1 MLKKNIMKKIIVL
14 LIMLLGG
21 FVNNYAQEYLEMIES
36 ETFSVQEIIDSG
48 EAYFVNRD
56 QGKGSGYFQFKRW
69 EYNAKR
75 LMNEAGYLPKTE
87 EILTKIENYN
97 AYLNT
102 TSETRQ
108 PLTDNW
114 EELGPQNWNATT
126 SWNPGVG
133 RITGIAIDQN
143 NSDHMIVGANTGG
156 VWKTLDGGQNWIPLG
171 DYFSNLRVFSVSID
185 PTNSDHY
192 FFGSNNGLIYHSLD
206 AGATWNLL
214 GDMGTSIVNK
224 ILIHPT
230 DPSKL
235 FATSQNGGIRKSLD
249 GGLNW
254 ITAVTDSQGYDIEF
268 KPNDPNVVYASGTGF
283 HVSFN
288 GGESFT
294 SNFTFD
300 SAPKMIGVS
309 PDDENVVYV
318 LEAFEGSFGGF
329 YKSTNTGFTFSE
341 LDHVGRNYFGYD
353 TNGIDSGGQAPR
365 DMDIAVNP
373 QDVNEVHIA
382 GVLTWRSIDG
392 GENFYCTSDWVPGNA
407 ENANI
412 GYCHADVDLLLF
424 NGTTLFAGTD
434 GGIFKAEDTANVTS
448 DYYEDLSTGLGIRQ
462 LYKIGITQTPE
473 VIVTTGSQDNGSSF
487 YSEAEGW
494 KDWIGADG
502 MEGFVDKDNS
512 SKMFGMIQFG
522 GVYRT
527 FNGGQTTSGVSIP
540 SQGNWVTPFEQDPI
554 LTDVIYIGLNQVYK
568 SVASGNN
575 WLAISQEFSGNLNQL
590 KIANSNNLVIYASRG
605 PLLFKTM
612 DGGATDWS
620 PLTNPGGS
628 INSIAIHPTN
638 PEKIAVATTSNSKV
652 FVSEDGGLSW
662 LSYKFNLPDFSSLAL
677 VWDDNGEDGLYL
689 GMDYGIFYIDNTF
702 TEWQPY
708 SINLPNV
715 IINELEINSADG
727 KIYAGTYGR
736 GLWVSPYVPHLLN
749 TESLINNTDV
759 EIFPNPTNSIITFN
773 FRKGTEADFRVF
785 DQLGKLVRYQPNV
798 SLNQPHSMNIS
809 ALSNGIYYVRI
820 NSDIGTITKKVIK
833 K

>member
-1 MLKKNIMKKIIVL
+1 MKRIIILITIL
-14 LIMLLGG
+14 LAGIQ
-21 FVNNYAQEYLEMIES
+21 NNNAQEYLKMMES
-36 ETFSVQEIIDSG
+36 ETYTVQEIIDNG
-48 EAYFVNRD
+48 EAYFAERD
-56 QGKGSGYFQFKRW
+56 QGKGSGYIQFKRW

-75 LMNEAGYLPKTE
+75 LMNEAGYLPRTE
-87 EILTKIENYN
+87 AILAEIENYN

-102 TSETRQ
+102 SSATRQ
-108 PLTDNW
+108 SLTDNW
-114 EELGPQNWNATT
+114 EELGPQDWNATT

-156 VWKTLDGGQNWIPLG
+156 VWKTIDGGENWMPLG
-171 DYFSNLRVFSVSID
+171 DYFSNLRVYSVTIH

-192 FFGSNNGLIYHSLD
+192 FFGSTNGLIYHSLD

-214 GDMGTSIVNK
+214 GDMGTSSVNK

-230 DPSKL
+230 DPSIL
-235 FATSQNGGIRKSLD
+235 FATSQNGGIRKSSD

-254 ITAVTDSQGYDIEF
+254 VAAVTDSQGYDIEF
-268 KPNDPNVVYASGTGF
+268 KPNNPNVVYATGTNF
-283 HVSFN
+283 HVSYN
-288 GGESFT
+288 GGESFST
-294 SNFTFD
+294 NVTFE
-300 SAPKMIGVS
+300 SAPKMIGIS
-309 PDDENVVYV
+309 PNDENVIYV
-318 LEAFEGSFGGF
+318 LEASGGSFGGI
-329 YKSTNTGFTFSE
+329 YKSVNAGFTFSE
-341 LDHVGRNYFGYD
+341 LDHEGRNYFGYD
-353 TNGIDSGGQAPR
+353 TAGFDSGGQAPR

-373 QDVNEVHIA
+373 EDVNEVHIA
-382 GVLTWRSIDG
+382 GVLTWKSTDG
-392 GENFYCTSDWVPGNA
+392 GENFFCTSDWVPGNA
-407 ENANI
+407 ENAGI

-434 GGIFKAEDTANVTS
+434 GGIFKAEDTANVTAE
-448 DYYEDLSTGLGIRQ
+448 YYEDLTAGLGIRQ

-473 VIVTTGSQDNGSSF
+473 VIITAGSQDNGSSF

-502 MEGFVDKDNS
+502 MEGFIDKDNS
-512 SKMFGMIQFG
+512 DKMFGMIQFG

-527 FNGGQTTSGVSIP
+527 FNGGQTTSGISTP
-540 SQGNWVTPFEQDPI
+540 SQGNWVTPFEQDPM
-554 LTDVIYIGLNQVYK
+554 LTDVIYIGLNHVYK

-575 WLAISQEFSGNLNQL
+575 WTAISQELGGNLNQL
-590 KIANSNNLVIYASRG
+590 KIANSNNLVIYTSRG
-605 PLLFKTM
+605 GLLFKTV
-612 DGGATDWS
+612 DGGATDWLQLPS
-620 PLTNPGGS
+620 PGGS

-662 LSYKFNLPDFSSLAL
+662 LNYKFNLPGFSALAL
-677 VWDDNGEDGLYL
+677 VWDNNGEDGLYL

-702 TEWQPY
+702 NEWQPY
-708 SINLPNV
+708 STNLPNV

-736 GLWVSPYVPHLLN
+736 GIWASPYVPHLLN
-749 TESLINNTDV
+749 TTSLLNDTDV
-759 EIFPNPTNSIITFN
+759 EIFPNPVKNSVTLN
-773 FRKGTEADFRVF
+773 FKKGAEADFRIY

-798 SLNQPHSMNIS
+798 YISQPYSIDIS
-809 ALSNGIYYVRI
+809 ELSSGIYFIRI
-820 NSDIGTITKKVIK
+820 NSDIGTITKRLIK

>member
-1 MLKKNIMKKIIVL
+1 MKRIIILITIL
-14 LIMLLGG
+14 LAGIQ
-21 FVNNYAQEYLEMIES
+21 NNHAQEYLKMMES
-36 ETFSVQEIIDSG
+36 ETYTVQEIIDNG
-48 EAYFVNRD
+48 EAYFAERD
-56 QGKGSGYFQFKRW
+56 QGKGSGYVQFKRW

-87 EILTKIENYN
+87 AVLAEIENYN

-102 TSETRQ
+102 SSATRQ
-108 PLTDNW
+108 SLTDNW
-114 EELGPQNWNATT
+114 EELGPQDWNATT

-156 VWKTLDGGQNWIPLG
+156 VWKTIDGGDNWMPLG
-171 DYFSNLRVFSVSID
+171 DYFSNLRVYSVTIH
-185 PTNSDHY
+185 PANSNHY
-192 FFGSNNGLIYHSLD
+192 FFGSTNGLIYHSLD

-214 GDMGTSIVNK
+214 GDMGSSSVNK
-224 ILIHPT
+224 ILVHPT
-230 DPSKL
+230 DPSII
-235 FATSQNGGIRKSLD
+235 FATSQNGGIRKSSD

-254 ITAVTDSQGYDIEF
+254 VAAVTDSQGYDIEF
-268 KPNDPNVVYASGTGF
+268 KPNNPNVVYATGTNF
-283 HVSFN
+283 HVSYN
-288 GGESFT
+288 GGESFST
-294 SNFTFD
+294 NVTFE

-309 PDDENVVYV
+309 PSDENVIYV
-318 LEAFEGSFGGF
+318 LEASGGSFGGI
-329 YKSTNTGFTFSE
+329 YKSVNAGFTFSE
-341 LDHVGRNYFGYD
+341 LDHEGRNYFGYD
-353 TNGIDSGGQAPR
+353 TAGFDSGGQAPR

-373 QDVNEVHIA
+373 EDANEVHIA
-382 GVLTWRSIDG
+382 GVLTWKSTDG

-434 GGIFKAEDTANVTS
+434 GGIFKAEDTANVTAE
-448 DYYEDLSTGLGIRQ
+448 YYEDLTAGLGIRQ

-473 VIVTTGSQDNGSSF
+473 VIITAGSQDNGSSF
-487 YSEAEGW
+487 YSESEGW

-502 MEGFVDKDNS
+502 MEGFIDKDNS
-512 SKMFGMIQFG
+512 NKMFGMIQFG

-527 FNGGQTTSGVSIP
+527 FNGGQTTSGISIP
-540 SQGNWVTPFEQDPI
+540 SQGNWVTPFEQDPM
-554 LTDVIYIGLNQVYK
+554 LTDVIYIGLNRVYK

-575 WLAISQEFSGNLNQL
+575 WTAISQELGGNLDQL
-590 KIANSNNLVIYASRG
+590 KIANSNNLVIYTSRG
-605 PLLFKTM
+605 GLLFKTV
-612 DGGATDWS
+612 DGGATDWFQLPS
-620 PLTNPGGS
+620 PGGS

-662 LSYKFNLPDFSSLAL
+662 LNYKFNLPGFSALAL
-677 VWDDNGEDGLYL
+677 VWDNNGEDGLYL
-689 GMDYGIFYIDNTF
+689 GMDYGIFYIDNTLD
-702 TEWQPY
+702 EWQPY
-708 SINLPNV
+708 STNLPNV

-736 GLWVSPYVPHLLN
+736 GLWASPYVPHLLN
-749 TESLINNTDV
+749 TTSLLNDTDV
-759 EIFPNPTNSIITFN
+759 EIFPNPVKNSVTIN
-773 FRKGTEADFRVF
+773 FRKGAEADFRIY

-798 SLNQPHSMNIS
+798 YISQPYSIDISELNS
-809 ALSNGIYYVRI
+809 GIYFIRI
-820 NSDIGTITKKVIK
+820 NSDIGTITKRLIK

>member
-1 MLKKNIMKKIIVL
+1 MKRIIILITIL
-14 LIMLLGG
+14 LAGIQ
-21 FVNNYAQEYLEMIES
+21 NNHAQEYLKMMES
-36 ETFSVQEIIDSG
+36 ETYTVQEIIDNG
-48 EAYFVNRD
+48 EAYFAERD
-56 QGKGSGYFQFKRW
+56 QGKGSGYVQFKRW

-87 EILTKIENYN
+87 AVLAEIENYN

-102 TSETRQ
+102 SSATRQ
-108 PLTDNW
+108 SLTDNW
-114 EELGPQNWNATT
+114 EELGPQDWNATT

-156 VWKTLDGGQNWIPLG
+156 VWKTIDGGENWMPLG
-171 DYFSNLRVFSVSID
+171 DYFSNLRVYSVTIH

-192 FFGSNNGLIYHSLD
+192 FFGSTNGLIYHSLD

-214 GDMGTSIVNK
+214 GDMGSSSVNK

-230 DPSKL
+230 DPSII
-235 FATSQNGGIRKSLD
+235 FATSQNGGIRKSSD

-254 ITAVTDSQGYDIEF
+254 VAAVTDSQGYDIEF
-268 KPNDPNVVYASGTGF
+268 KPNNPNVVYATGTNF
-283 HVSFN
+283 HVSYN
-288 GGESFT
+288 GGESFST
-294 SNFTFD
+294 NVTFE

-309 PDDENVVYV
+309 PSDENVIYV
-318 LEAFEGSFGGF
+318 LEASGGSFGGI
-329 YKSTNTGFTFSE
+329 YKSVNAGFTFSE
-341 LDHVGRNYFGYD
+341 LDHEGRNYFGYD
-353 TNGIDSGGQAPR
+353 TAGFDSGGQAPR

-373 QDVNEVHIA
+373 EDANEVHIA
-382 GVLTWRSIDG
+382 GVLTWKSTDG
-392 GENFYCTSDWVPGNA
+392 GENFSCTSDWVPGNA

-434 GGIFKAEDTANVTS
+434 GGIFKAEDTANVTAE
-448 DYYEDLSTGLGIRQ
+448 YYEDLTAGLGIRQ

-473 VIVTTGSQDNGSSF
+473 VIITAGSQDNGSSF

-502 MEGFVDKDNS
+502 MEGFIDKDNS

-527 FNGGQTTSGVSIP
+527 FNGGQTTSGISIP

-554 LTDVIYIGLNQVYK
+554 LTDVIYIGLNRVYK

-575 WLAISQEFSGNLNQL
+575 WTAISQELGGNLNQL

-605 PLLFKTM
+605 GLLFKTE
-612 DGGATDWS
+612 DGGATDWLQLPS
-620 PLTNPGGS
+620 PGGS

-662 LSYKFNLPDFSSLAL
+662 LNYKFNLPGFSALAL
-677 VWDDNGEDGLYL
+677 VWDNNGEDGLYL
-689 GMDYGIFYIDNTF
+689 GMDYGIFYIDNTLN
-702 TEWQPY
+702 EWQPY
-708 SINLPNV
+708 STNLPNV
-715 IINELEINSADG
+715 IINELEINSTDG

-736 GLWVSPYVPHLLN
+736 GLWASPYVPHLLN
-749 TESLINNTDV
+749 TTSLLNDTDV
-759 EIFPNPTNSIITFN
+759 EIFPNPVKNSVTIN
-773 FRKGTEADFRVF
+773 FRKGAEADFSIY

-798 SLNQPHSMNIS
+798 YISQPHSIDIS
-809 ALSNGIYYVRI
+809 ELNSGIYFIRI
-820 NSDIGTITKKVIK
+820 NSDIGTITKRLIK

>member
-1 MLKKNIMKKIIVL
+1 MKRIIILITIL
-14 LIMLLGG
+14 LAGIQ
-21 FVNNYAQEYLEMIES
+21 NNHAQEYLKMIES
-36 ETFSVQEIIDSG
+36 ETYTVQEIIDNG
-48 EAYFVNRD
+48 EAYFAERD
-56 QGKGSGYFQFKRW
+56 QGKGSGYVQFKRW

-87 EILTKIENYN
+87 AVLAEIENYN

-102 TSETRQ
+102 SSATRQ
-108 PLTDNW
+108 SLTDNW
-114 EELGPQNWNATT
+114 EELGPQDWNATT

-156 VWKTLDGGQNWIPLG
+156 VWKTIDGGDNWMPLG
-171 DYFSNLRVFSVSID
+171 DYFSNLRVYSVTIH
-185 PTNSDHY
+185 PANSNHY
-192 FFGSNNGLIYHSLD
+192 FFGSTNGLIYHSLD

-214 GDMGTSIVNK
+214 GDMGSSSVNK
-224 ILIHPT
+224 ILVHPT
-230 DPSKL
+230 DPSIV
-235 FATSQNGGIRKSLD
+235 FATSQNGGIRKSSD

-254 ITAVTDSQGYDIEF
+254 VAAVTDSQGYDIEF
-268 KPNDPNVVYASGTGF
+268 KPNNPNVVYATGTNF
-283 HVSFN
+283 HVSYN
-288 GGESFT
+288 GGESFST
-294 SNFTFD
+294 NVTFE

-309 PDDENVVYV
+309 PSDENVIYV
-318 LEAFEGSFGGF
+318 LEASGGSFGGI
-329 YKSTNTGFTFSE
+329 YKSVNAGFTFSE
-341 LDHVGRNYFGYD
+341 LDHEGRNYFGYD
-353 TNGIDSGGQAPR
+353 TAGFDSGGQAPR

-373 QDVNEVHIA
+373 EDANEVHIA
-382 GVLTWRSIDG
+382 GVLTWKSTDG

-434 GGIFKAEDTANVTS
+434 GGIFKAEDTANVTAE
-448 DYYEDLSTGLGIRQ
+448 YYEDLTAGLGIRQ

-473 VIVTTGSQDNGSSF
+473 VIITAGSQDNGSSF
-487 YSEAEGW
+487 YSESEGW

-502 MEGFVDKDNS
+502 MEGFIDKDNS
-512 SKMFGMIQFG
+512 NKMFGMIQFG

-527 FNGGQTTSGVSIP
+527 FNGGQTTSGISIP
-540 SQGNWVTPFEQDPI
+540 SQGNWVTPFEQDPM
-554 LTDVIYIGLNQVYK
+554 LTDVIYIGLNRVYK

-575 WLAISQEFSGNLNQL
+575 WTAISQELGGNLDQL
-590 KIANSNNLVIYASRG
+590 KIANSNNLVIYTSRG
-605 PLLFKTM
+605 GLLFKTV
-612 DGGATDWS
+612 DGGATDWFQLPS
-620 PLTNPGGS
+620 PGGS

-662 LSYKFNLPDFSSLAL
+662 LNYKFNLPGFSSLAL
-677 VWDDNGEDGLYL
+677 VWDNNGEDGLYL

-702 TEWQPY
+702 DEWQPY
-708 SINLPNV
+708 STNLPNV

-736 GLWVSPYVPHLLN
+736 GLWASPYVPHLLN
-749 TESLINNTDV
+749 TTSLLNDTDV
-759 EIFPNPTNSIITFN
+759 EIFPNPVKNSVTIN
-773 FRKGTEADFRVF
+773 FRKGAEADFRIY
-785 DQLGKLVRYQPNV
+785 DQLGKLVRYHPNV
-798 SLNQPHSMNIS
+798 YISQPHSIDIS
-809 ALSNGIYYVRI
+809 ELNSGIYFIRI
-820 NSDIGTITKKVIK
+820 NSDIGTITKRLIK

>member
-1 MLKKNIMKKIIVL
+1 MKRIIILITIL
-14 LIMLLGG
+14 LAGIQ
-21 FVNNYAQEYLEMIES
+21 NNHAQEYLKMMES
-36 ETFSVQEIIDSG
+36 ETYTVQEIIDNG
-48 EAYFVNRD
+48 EAYFAERD
-56 QGKGSGYFQFKRW
+56 QGKGSGYVHFKRW

-87 EILTKIENYN
+87 AVLAEIENYN

-102 TSETRQ
+102 SSATRQ
-108 PLTDNW
+108 SLTDNW
-114 EELGPQNWNATT
+114 EELGPQDWNATT

-156 VWKTLDGGQNWIPLG
+156 VWKTIDGGENWMPLG
-171 DYFSNLRVFSVSID
+171 DYFSNLRVYSVTIH
-185 PTNSDHY
+185 PANSNHY
-192 FFGSNNGLIYHSLD
+192 FFGSTNGLIYHSLD

-214 GDMGTSIVNK
+214 GDMGSSSVNK

-230 DPSKL
+230 DPSIV
-235 FATSQNGGIRKSLD
+235 FATSQNGGIRKSSD

-254 ITAVTDSQGYDIEF
+254 VAAVTDSQGYDIEF
-268 KPNDPNVVYASGTGF
+268 KPNNPNVVYATGTNF
-283 HVSFN
+283 HVSYN
-288 GGESFT
+288 GGESFST
-294 SNFTFD
+294 NVTFE

-309 PDDENVVYV
+309 PSDENVIYV
-318 LEAFEGSFGGF
+318 LEASGGSFGGI
-329 YKSTNTGFTFSE
+329 YKSVNAGFTFSE
-341 LDHVGRNYFGYD
+341 LDHEGRNYFGYD
-353 TNGIDSGGQAPR
+353 TAGFDSGGQAPR

-373 QDVNEVHIA
+373 EDANEVHIA
-382 GVLTWRSIDG
+382 GVLTWKSTDG

-434 GGIFKAEDTANVTS
+434 GGIFKAEDTANVTAE
-448 DYYEDLSTGLGIRQ
+448 YYEDLTAGLGIRQ

-473 VIVTTGSQDNGSSF
+473 VIITAGSQDNGSSF

-502 MEGFVDKDNS
+502 MEGFIDKDNS

-527 FNGGQTTSGVSIP
+527 FNGGQTTSGISIP

-554 LTDVIYIGLNQVYK
+554 LTDVIYIGLNRVYK

-575 WLAISQEFSGNLNQL
+575 WTAISQELGGNLNQL

-605 PLLFKTM
+605 GLLFKTV
-612 DGGATDWS
+612 DGGATDWFQLPS
-620 PLTNPGGS
+620 PGGS
-628 INSIAIHPTN
+628 VNSIAIHPTN

-662 LSYKFNLPDFSSLAL
+662 LNYKFNLPGFSALAL
-677 VWDDNGEDGLYL
+677 VWDNNGEDGLYL
-689 GMDYGIFYIDNTF
+689 GMDYGIFYIDNTLD
-702 TEWQPY
+702 EWQPY
-708 SINLPNV
+708 STNLPNV

-736 GLWVSPYVPHLLN
+736 GLWASPYVPHLLN
-749 TESLINNTDV
+749 TTSLLNDTDV
-759 EIFPNPTNSIITFN
+759 EIFPNPVKNSVTIN
-773 FRKGTEADFRVF
+773 FRKGAEADFRIY

-798 SLNQPHSMNIS
+798 YISQPYSIDISELNS
-809 ALSNGIYYVRI
+809 GIYFIRI
-820 NSDIGTITKKVIK
+820 NSDIGTITKRLIK

>member
-1 MLKKNIMKKIIVL
+1 MKRIIILITIL
-14 LIMLLGG
+14 LAGIQ
-21 FVNNYAQEYLEMIES
+21 NNYSQEYLKMMES
-36 ETFSVQEIIDSG
+36 ETYTVQEIIDNG
-48 EAYFVNRD
+48 EAYFAERD
-56 QGKGSGYFQFKRW
+56 QGKGSGYVQFKRW

-87 EILTKIENYN
+87 AVLAEIENYN

-102 TSETRQ
+102 SSATRQ
-108 PLTDNW
+108 SLTDNW
-114 EELGPQNWNATT
+114 DELGPQDWNATT

-156 VWKTLDGGQNWIPLG
+156 VWKTIDGGENWMPLG
-171 DYFSNLRVFSVSID
+171 DYFSNLRVYSVTIH
-185 PTNSDHY
+185 PTNSNHY
-192 FFGSNNGLIYHSLD
+192 FFGSTNGLIYHSLD

-214 GDMGTSIVNK
+214 GDMGSSSVNK

-230 DPSKL
+230 DPSIV
-235 FATSQNGGIRKSLD
+235 FATSQNGGIRKSSD

-254 ITAVTDSQGYDIEF
+254 VAAVTDSQGYDIEF
-268 KPNDPNVVYASGTGF
+268 KPNNPNVVYATGTNF
-283 HVSFN
+283 HVSYN
-288 GGESFT
+288 GGESFST
-294 SNFTFD
+294 NVTFE
-300 SAPKMIGVS
+300 SAPKMIGIS
-309 PDDENVVYV
+309 PNDENVIYV
-318 LEAFEGSFGGF
+318 LEASGGSFGGI
-329 YKSTNTGFTFSE
+329 YKSVNAGFTFSE
-341 LDHVGRNYFGYD
+341 LDHEGRNYFGYD
-353 TNGIDSGGQAPR
+353 TAGFDSGGQAPR

-373 QDVNEVHIA
+373 EDANEVHIA
-382 GVLTWRSIDG
+382 GVLTWKSTDG
-392 GENFYCTSDWVPGNA
+392 GENFSCTSDWVPGNA

-434 GGIFKAEDTANVTS
+434 GGIFKAEDTANVTAE
-448 DYYEDLSTGLGIRQ
+448 YYEDLTAGLGIRQ

-473 VIVTTGSQDNGSSF
+473 VIITAGSQDNGSSF

-502 MEGFVDKDNS
+502 MEGFIDKDNS

-527 FNGGQTTSGVSIP
+527 FNGGQTTSGISTP
-540 SQGNWVTPFEQDPI
+540 SQGNWVTPFEQDPM
-554 LTDVIYIGLNQVYK
+554 LTDVIYIGLNRVYK

-575 WLAISQEFSGNLNQL
+575 WTAISQELGGNLNQL
-590 KIANSNNLVIYASRG
+590 KIANSNNLFIYASRG
-605 PLLFKTM
+605 GLLFKTE
-612 DGGATDWS
+612 DGGATDWLQLPS
-620 PLTNPGGS
+620 PGGS

-662 LSYKFNLPDFSSLAL
+662 LNYKFNLPGFSSLAL
-677 VWDDNGEDGLYL
+677 VWDNNGEDGLYL

-702 TEWQPY
+702 NEWQPY
-708 SINLPNV
+708 STNLPNV
-715 IINELEINSADG
+715 IINELEINSVDG

-736 GLWVSPYVPHLLN
+736 GLWASPYVPHLLN
-749 TESLINNTDV
+749 TTSLLNDTDV
-759 EIFPNPTNSIITFN
+759 EIFPNPVKNSVTIN
-773 FRKGTEADFRVF
+773 FRKGAEADFRIY

-798 SLNQPHSMNIS
+798 SISQPYSIDISELNS
-809 ALSNGIYYVRI
+809 GIYFIRI
-820 NSDIGTITKKVIK
+820 NSDIGTITKRLIK

>member
-1 MLKKNIMKKIIVL
+1 MKRIIILITIL
-14 LIMLLGG
+14 LAGIQ
-21 FVNNYAQEYLEMIES
+21 NNHAQEYLKMMES
-36 ETFSVQEIIDSG
+36 ETYTVQEIIDNG
-48 EAYFVNRD
+48 EAYFAERD
-56 QGKGSGYFQFKRW
+56 QGKGSGYVQFKRW

-87 EILTKIENYN
+87 AVLAEIENYN

-102 TSETRQ
+102 SSATRQ
-108 PLTDNW
+108 SLTDNW
-114 EELGPQNWNATT
+114 EELGPQDWNATT

-156 VWKTLDGGQNWIPLG
+156 VWKTIDGGENWMPLG
-171 DYFSNLRVFSVSID
+171 DYFSNLRVYSVTIH

-192 FFGSNNGLIYHSLD
+192 FFGSTNGLIYHSLD

-214 GDMGTSIVNK
+214 GDMGSSSVNK

-230 DPSKL
+230 DPSII
-235 FATSQNGGIRKSLD
+235 FATSQNGGIRKSSD

-254 ITAVTDSQGYDIEF
+254 VAAVTDSQGYDIEF
-268 KPNDPNVVYASGTGF
+268 KPNNPNVVYATGTNF
-283 HVSFN
+283 HVSYN
-288 GGESFT
+288 GGESFST
-294 SNFTFD
+294 NVTFE

-309 PDDENVVYV
+309 PSDENVIYV
-318 LEAFEGSFGGF
+318 LEASGGSFGGI
-329 YKSTNTGFTFSE
+329 YKSVNAGFTFSE
-341 LDHVGRNYFGYD
+341 LDHEGRNYFGYD
-353 TNGIDSGGQAPR
+353 TAGFDSGGQAPR

-373 QDVNEVHIA
+373 EDANEVHIA
-382 GVLTWRSIDG
+382 GVLTWKSTDG
-392 GENFYCTSDWVPGNA
+392 GENFSCTSDWVPGNA

-434 GGIFKAEDTANVTS
+434 GGIFKAEDTANVTAE
-448 DYYEDLSTGLGIRQ
+448 YYEDLTAGLGIRQ

-473 VIVTTGSQDNGSSF
+473 VIITAGSQDNGSSF

-502 MEGFVDKDNS
+502 MEGFIDKDNS

-527 FNGGQTTSGVSIP
+527 FNGGQTTSGISIP

-554 LTDVIYIGLNQVYK
+554 LTDVIYIGLNRVYK

-575 WLAISQEFSGNLNQL
+575 WTAISQELGGNLNQL

-605 PLLFKTM
+605 GLLFKTE
-612 DGGATDWS
+612 DGGATDWLQLPS
-620 PLTNPGGS
+620 PGGS

-662 LSYKFNLPDFSSLAL
+662 LNYKFNLPGFSALAL
-677 VWDDNGEDGLYL
+677 VWDNNGEDGLYL
-689 GMDYGIFYIDNTF
+689 GMDYGIFYIDNTLN
-702 TEWQPY
+702 EWQPY
-708 SINLPNV
+708 STNLPNV

-736 GLWVSPYVPHLLN
+736 GLWASPYVPHLLN
-749 TESLINNTDV
+749 TTSLLNDTDV
-759 EIFPNPTNSIITFN
+759 EIFPNPVKNSVTIN
-773 FRKGTEADFRVF
+773 FRKGAEADFSIY

-798 SLNQPHSMNIS
+798 YISQPHSIDIS
-809 ALSNGIYYVRI
+809 ELNSGIYFIRI
-820 NSDIGTITKKVIK
+820 NSDIGTITKRLIK

>member
-1 MLKKNIMKKIIVL
+1 MKRIIILITIL
-14 LIMLLGG
+14 LAGIQ
-21 FVNNYAQEYLEMIES
+21 NNHAQEYLKMMES
-36 ETFSVQEIIDSG
+36 ETYTVQEIIDNG
-48 EAYFVNRD
+48 EAYFAERD
-56 QGKGSGYFQFKRW
+56 QGKGSGYVQFKRW

-87 EILTKIENYN
+87 AVLAEIENYN

-102 TSETRQ
+102 SSATRQ
-108 PLTDNW
+108 SLTDNW
-114 EELGPQNWNATT
+114 EELGPQDWNATT

-156 VWKTLDGGQNWIPLG
+156 VWKTIDGGENWMPLG
-171 DYFSNLRVFSVSID
+171 DYFSNLRVYSVTIH

-192 FFGSNNGLIYHSLD
+192 FFGSTNGLIYHSLD

-214 GDMGTSIVNK
+214 GDMGSSSVNK

-230 DPSKL
+230 DPSII
-235 FATSQNGGIRKSLD
+235 FATSQNGGIRKSSD

-254 ITAVTDSQGYDIEF
+254 VAAVTDSQGYDIEF
-268 KPNDPNVVYASGTGF
+268 KPNNPNVVYATGTNF
-283 HVSFN
+283 HVSYN
-288 GGESFT
+288 GGESFST
-294 SNFTFD
+294 NVTFE

-309 PDDENVVYV
+309 PSDENVIYV
-318 LEAFEGSFGGF
+318 LEASGGSFGGI
-329 YKSTNTGFTFSE
+329 YKSVNAGFTFSE
-341 LDHVGRNYFGYD
+341 LDHEGRNYFGYD
-353 TNGIDSGGQAPR
+353 TAGFDSGGQAPR

-373 QDVNEVHIA
+373 EDANEVHIA
-382 GVLTWRSIDG
+382 GVLTWKSTDG
-392 GENFYCTSDWVPGNA
+392 GENFSCTSDWVPGNA

-434 GGIFKAEDTANVTS
+434 GGIFKAEDTANVTAE
-448 DYYEDLSTGLGIRQ
+448 YYEDLTAGLGIRQ

-473 VIVTTGSQDNGSSF
+473 VIITAGSQDNGSSF

-502 MEGFVDKDNS
+502 MEGFIDKDNS

-527 FNGGQTTSGVSIP
+527 FNGGQTTSGISIP

-554 LTDVIYIGLNQVYK
+554 LTDVIYIGLNRVYK

-575 WLAISQEFSGNLNQL
+575 WTAISQELGGNLNQL

-605 PLLFKTM
+605 GLLFKTE
-612 DGGATDWS
+612 DGGATDWLQLPS
-620 PLTNPGGS
+620 PGGS

-662 LSYKFNLPDFSSLAL
+662 LNYKFNLPGFSALAL
-677 VWDDNGEDGLYL
+677 VWDNNGEDGLYL
-689 GMDYGIFYIDNTF
+689 GMDYGIFYIDNTLN
-702 TEWQPY
+702 EWQPY
-708 SINLPNV
+708 STNLPNV
-715 IINELEINSADG
+715 IINELEINSTDG

-736 GLWVSPYVPHLLN
+736 GLWASPYVPHLLN
-749 TESLINNTDV
+749 TTSLLNDTDV
-759 EIFPNPTNSIITFN
+759 EIFPNPVKNSVTIN
-773 FRKGTEADFRVF
+773 FRKGAEADFRIY

-798 SLNQPHSMNIS
+798 YISQPYSIDISELNS
-809 ALSNGIYYVRI
+809 GIYFIRI
-820 NSDIGTITKKVIK
+820 NSDIGTITKRLIK

>member
-1 MLKKNIMKKIIVL
+1 MKRIIILITIL
-14 LIMLLGG
+14 LAGIQ
-21 FVNNYAQEYLEMIES
+21 NNYAQEYLKMMES
-36 ETFSVQEIIDSG
+36 ETYTVQEIIDNG
-48 EAYFVNRD
+48 EAYFAERD
-56 QGKGSGYFQFKRW
+56 QGKGSGYVQFKRW

-87 EILTKIENYN
+87 AVLAEIENYN

-102 TSETRQ
+102 SSATRQ
-108 PLTDNW
+108 SLTDNW
-114 EELGPQNWNATT
+114 EELGPQDWNATT

-156 VWKTLDGGQNWIPLG
+156 VWKTIDGGENWMPLG
-171 DYFSNLRVFSVSID
+171 DYFSNLRVYSVTIH
-185 PTNSDHY
+185 PANSNHY
-192 FFGSNNGLIYHSLD
+192 FFGSTNGLIYHSLD

-214 GDMGTSIVNK
+214 GDMGSSSVNK
-224 ILIHPT
+224 ILVHPT
-230 DPSKL
+230 DPSII
-235 FATSQNGGIRKSLD
+235 FATSQNGGIRKSSD

-254 ITAVTDSQGYDIEF
+254 VAAVTDSQGYDIEF
-268 KPNDPNVVYASGTGF
+268 KPNNPNVVYATGTNF
-283 HVSFN
+283 HVSYN
-288 GGESFT
+288 GGESFST
-294 SNFTFD
+294 NVTFE

-309 PDDENVVYV
+309 PSDENVIYV
-318 LEAFEGSFGGF
+318 LEASGGSFGGI
-329 YKSTNTGFTFSE
+329 YKSVNAGFTFSE
-341 LDHVGRNYFGYD
+341 LDHEGRNYFGYD
-353 TNGIDSGGQAPR
+353 TAGFDSGGQAPR

-373 QDVNEVHIA
+373 EDANEVHIA
-382 GVLTWRSIDG
+382 GVLTWKSTDG
-392 GENFYCTSDWVPGNA
+392 GENFSCTSDWVPGNA

-434 GGIFKAEDTANVTS
+434 GGIFKAEDTANVTAE
-448 DYYEDLSTGLGIRQ
+448 YYEDLTAGLGIRQ

-473 VIVTTGSQDNGSSF
+473 VIITAGSQDNGSSF

-502 MEGFVDKDNS
+502 MEGFIDKDNS
-512 SKMFGMIQFG
+512 NKMFGMIQFG

-527 FNGGQTTSGVSIP
+527 FNGGQTTSGISIP
-540 SQGNWVTPFEQDPI
+540 SQGNWVTPFEQDPM
-554 LTDVIYIGLNQVYK
+554 LTDVIYIGLNRVYK

-575 WLAISQEFSGNLNQL
+575 WTAISQELGGNLDQL
-590 KIANSNNLVIYASRG
+590 KIANSNNLVIYTSRG
-605 PLLFKTM
+605 GLLFKTV
-612 DGGATDWS
+612 DGGATDWFQLPS
-620 PLTNPGGS
+620 PGGS

-662 LSYKFNLPDFSSLAL
+662 LNYKFNLPGFSALAL
-677 VWDDNGEDGLYL
+677 VWDNNGEDGLYL
-689 GMDYGIFYIDNTF
+689 GMDYGIFYIDNTLN
-702 TEWQPY
+702 EWQPY
-708 SINLPNV
+708 STNLPNV

-736 GLWVSPYVPHLLN
+736 GLWASPYVPHLLN
-749 TESLINNTDV
+749 TTSLLNDTDV
-759 EIFPNPTNSIITFN
+759 EIFPNPVKNSVTIN
-773 FRKGTEADFRVF
+773 FRKGAEADFRIY

-798 SLNQPHSMNIS
+798 SISQPYSIDISELNS
-809 ALSNGIYYVRI
+809 GIYFIRI
-820 NSDIGTITKKVIK
+820 NSDIGTITKRLIK

>member
-1 MLKKNIMKKIIVL
+1 MKRIIILITIL
-14 LIMLLGG
+14 LAGIQ
-21 FVNNYAQEYLEMIES
+21 NNHAQEYLKMMES
-36 ETFSVQEIIDSG
+36 ETYTVQEIIDNG
-48 EAYFVNRD
+48 EAYFAERD
-56 QGKGSGYFQFKRW
+56 QGKGSGYVQFKRW

-87 EILTKIENYN
+87 AVLAEIENYN

-102 TSETRQ
+102 SSATRQ
-108 PLTDNW
+108 SLTDNW
-114 EELGPQNWNATT
+114 EELGPQDWNATT

-156 VWKTLDGGQNWIPLG
+156 VWKTIDGGENWMPLG
-171 DYFSNLRVFSVSID
+171 DYFSNLRVYSVTIH

-192 FFGSNNGLIYHSLD
+192 FFGSTNGLIYHSLD

-214 GDMGTSIVNK
+214 GDMGSSSVNK

-230 DPSKL
+230 DPSII
-235 FATSQNGGIRKSLD
+235 FATSQNGGIRKSSD

-254 ITAVTDSQGYDIEF
+254 VAAVTDSQGYDIEF
-268 KPNDPNVVYASGTGF
+268 KPNNPNVVYATGTNF
-283 HVSFN
+283 HVSYN
-288 GGESFT
+288 GGESFST
-294 SNFTFD
+294 NVTFE

-309 PDDENVVYV
+309 PSDENVIYV
-318 LEAFEGSFGGF
+318 LEASGGSFGGI
-329 YKSTNTGFTFSE
+329 YKSVNAGFTFSE
-341 LDHVGRNYFGYD
+341 LDHEGRNYFGYD
-353 TNGIDSGGQAPR
+353 TAGFDSGGQAPR

-373 QDVNEVHIA
+373 EDANEVHIA
-382 GVLTWRSIDG
+382 GVLTWKSTDG
-392 GENFYCTSDWVPGNA
+392 GENFSCTSDWVPGNA

-434 GGIFKAEDTANVTS
+434 GGIFKAEDTANVTAE
-448 DYYEDLSTGLGIRQ
+448 YYEDLTAGLGIRQ

-473 VIVTTGSQDNGSSF
+473 VIITAGSQDNGSSF

-502 MEGFVDKDNS
+502 MEGFIDKDNS

-527 FNGGQTTSGVSIP
+527 FNGGQTTSGISIP
-540 SQGNWVTPFEQDPI
+540 SQGNWVTPFEQDPM
-554 LTDVIYIGLNQVYK
+554 LTDVIYIGLNRVYK

-575 WLAISQEFSGNLNQL
+575 WTAISQELGGNLNQL

-605 PLLFKTM
+605 GLLFKTE
-612 DGGATDWS
+612 DGGATDWLQLPS
-620 PLTNPGGS
+620 PGGS

-662 LSYKFNLPDFSSLAL
+662 LNYKFNLPGFSALAL
-677 VWDDNGEDGLYL
+677 VWDNNGEDGLYL
-689 GMDYGIFYIDNTF
+689 GMDYGIFYIDNTLN
-702 TEWQPY
+702 EWQPY
-708 SINLPNV
+708 STNLPNV

-736 GLWVSPYVPHLLN
+736 GLWASPYVPHLLN
-749 TESLINNTDV
+749 TTSLLNDTDV
-759 EIFPNPTNSIITFN
+759 EIFPNPVKNSVTIN
-773 FRKGTEADFRVF
+773 FRKGAEADFRIY

-798 SLNQPHSMNIS
+798 YISQPHSIDIS
-809 ALSNGIYYVRI
+809 ELNSGIYFIRI
-820 NSDIGTITKKVIK
+820 NSDIGTITKRLIK

>member
-1 MLKKNIMKKIIVL
+1 MKRIIILITIL
-14 LIMLLGG
+14 LAGIQ
-21 FVNNYAQEYLEMIES
+21 NNYAQEYLKMMES
-36 ETFSVQEIIDSG
+36 ETYTVQEIIDNG
-48 EAYFVNRD
+48 EAYFAERD
-56 QGKGSGYFQFKRW
+56 QGKGSGYVQFKRW

-87 EILTKIENYN
+87 AVLAEIENYN

-102 TSETRQ
+102 SSATRKS
-108 PLTDNW
+108 LTDNW
-114 EELGPQNWNATT
+114 EELGPQDWNATT

-143 NSDHMIVGANTGG
+143 NSDHIIVGANTGG
-156 VWKTLDGGQNWIPLG
+156 VWKTLDGGENWIPLG
-171 DYFSNLRVFSVSID
+171 DYFSNLRVYSVTIH
-185 PTNSDHY
+185 PTNSDRY
-192 FFGSNNGLIYHSLD
+192 FFGSTNGLIYHSLD

-214 GDMGTSIVNK
+214 GDMGSSSVNK

-230 DPSKL
+230 DPSIV
-235 FATSQNGGIRKSLD
+235 FATSQNGGIRKSSD

-254 ITAVTDSQGYDIEF
+254 VAAVTDSQGYDIEF
-268 KPNDPNVVYASGTGF
+268 KPNNPNVVYATGTNF
-283 HVSFN
+283 HVSYN
-288 GGESFT
+288 GGESFST
-294 SNFTFD
+294 NVTFE

-309 PDDENVVYV
+309 SNDENVIYV
-318 LEAFEGSFGGF
+318 LEASGGSFGGI
-329 YKSTNTGFTFSE
+329 YKSVNAGFTFSE
-341 LDHVGRNYFGYD
+341 LDHEGRNYFGYD
-353 TNGIDSGGQAPR
+353 TAGFDSGGQAPR

-373 QDVNEVHIA
+373 EDANEVHIA
-382 GVLTWRSIDG
+382 GVLTWKSTDG
-392 GENFYCTSDWVPGNA
+392 GENFSCTSDWVPGNA

-434 GGIFKAEDTANVTS
+434 GGIFKAEDTANVTAE
-448 DYYEDLSTGLGIRQ
+448 YYEDLTAGLGIRQ

-473 VIVTTGSQDNGSSF
+473 VIITAGSQDNGSSF

-502 MEGFVDKDNS
+502 MEGFIDKDNS

-527 FNGGQTTSGVSIP
+527 FNGGQTTSGISIP
-540 SQGNWVTPFEQDPI
+540 SQGNWVTPFEQDPV
-554 LTDVIYIGLNQVYK
+554 LTDVIYIGLNHVYK

-575 WLAISQEFSGNLNQL
+575 WTAISQELGGNLNQL

-605 PLLFKTM
+605 GLLFKTE
-612 DGGATDWS
+612 DGGATDWLQLPS
-620 PLTNPGGS
+620 PGGS

-662 LSYKFNLPDFSSLAL
+662 LNYKFNLPGFSALAL
-677 VWDDNGEDGLYL
+677 VWDNNGEDGLYL

-702 TEWQPY
+702 NEWQPY
-708 SINLPNV
+708 STNLPNV

-736 GLWVSPYVPHLLN
+736 GLWASPYVPHLLN
-749 TESLINNTDV
+749 TTSLLNDTDV
-759 EIFPNPTNSIITFN
+759 EIFPNPVKNSVTIN
-773 FRKGTEADFRVF
+773 FRKGAEADFRIY

-798 SLNQPHSMNIS
+798 SISQPYSIDISELNS
-809 ALSNGIYYVRI
+809 GIYFIRI
-820 NSDIGTITKKVIK
+820 NSDIGTITKKLIK

>member
-1 MLKKNIMKKIIVL
+1 MKRIII
-14 LIMLLGG
+14 LITILHVGIQ
-21 FVNNYAQEYLEMIES
+21 NNHAQEYLKMMES
-36 ETFSVQEIIDSG
+36 ETYTVQEIIDNG
-48 EAYFVNRD
+48 EAYFAERD
-56 QGKGSGYFQFKRW
+56 QGKGSGYVHFKRW

-87 EILTKIENYN
+87 AVLAEIENYN

-102 TSETRQ
+102 SSATRQ
-108 PLTDNW
+108 SLTDNW
-114 EELGPQNWNATT
+114 EELGPQDWNATT

-156 VWKTLDGGQNWIPLG
+156 VWKTIDGGDNWMPLG
-171 DYFSNLRVFSVSID
+171 DYFSNLRVYSVTIH
-185 PTNSDHY
+185 PTNSDRY
-192 FFGSNNGLIYHSLD
+192 FFGSTNGLIYHSLD

-214 GDMGTSIVNK
+214 GDMGSSSVNK

-230 DPSKL
+230 DPSIV
-235 FATSQNGGIRKSLD
+235 FATSQNGGIRKSSD

-254 ITAVTDSQGYDIEF
+254 VAAVTDSQGYDIEF
-268 KPNDPNVVYASGTGF
+268 KPNNPNVVYATGTNF
-283 HVSFN
+283 HVSYN
-288 GGESFT
+288 GGESFST
-294 SNFTFD
+294 NVTFEN
-300 SAPKMIGVS
+300 APKMIGVS
-309 PDDENVVYV
+309 PSDENVIYV
-318 LEAFEGSFGGF
+318 LEASGGSFGGI
-329 YKSTNTGFTFSE
+329 YKSVNAGFTFSE
-341 LDHVGRNYFGYD
+341 LDHEGRNYFGYD
-353 TNGIDSGGQAPR
+353 TAGFDSGGQAPR

-373 QDVNEVHIA
+373 EDANEVHIA
-382 GVLTWRSIDG
+382 GVLTWKSTDG

-434 GGIFKAEDTANVTS
+434 GGIFKAEDTANVTAE
-448 DYYEDLSTGLGIRQ
+448 YYEDLTAGLGIRQ

-473 VIVTTGSQDNGSSF
+473 VIITAGSQDNGSSF

-502 MEGFVDKDNS
+502 MEGFIDKDNS
-512 SKMFGMIQFG
+512 NKMFGMIQFG

-527 FNGGQTTSGVSIP
+527 FNGGQTTSGISIP
-540 SQGNWVTPFEQDPI
+540 SQGNWVTPFEQDPM
-554 LTDVIYIGLNQVYK
+554 LTDVIYIGLNRVYK

-575 WLAISQEFSGNLNQL
+575 WTAISQELGGNLDQL
-590 KIANSNNLVIYASRG
+590 KIANSNNLVIYTSRG
-605 PLLFKTM
+605 GLLFKTV
-612 DGGATDWS
+612 DGGATDWFQLPS
-620 PLTNPGGS
+620 PGGS

-662 LSYKFNLPDFSSLAL
+662 LNYKFNLPGFSALAL
-677 VWDDNGEDGLYL
+677 VWDNNGEDGLYL
-689 GMDYGIFYIDNTF
+689 GMDYGIFYIDNTLN
-702 TEWQPY
+702 EWQPY
-708 SINLPNV
+708 STNLPNV

-736 GLWVSPYVPHLLN
+736 GLWASPYVPHLLN
-749 TESLINNTDV
+749 TTSLLNDTDV
-759 EIFPNPTNSIITFN
+759 EIFPNPVKNSVTIN
-773 FRKGTEADFRVF
+773 FRKGAEADFRIY

-798 SLNQPHSMNIS
+798 SISQPYSIDISELNS
-809 ALSNGIYYVRI
+809 GIYFIRI
-820 NSDIGTITKKVIK
+820 NSDIGTITKRLIK

>member
-1 MLKKNIMKKIIVL
+1 MKRIIILITIL
-14 LIMLLGG
+14 LAGIQ
-21 FVNNYAQEYLEMIES
+21 NNYAQEYLKMMES
-36 ETFSVQEIIDSG
+36 ETYTVQEIIDNG
-48 EAYFVNRD
+48 EAYFAERD
-56 QGKGSGYFQFKRW
+56 QGKGSGYVQFKRW

-87 EILTKIENYN
+87 AVLAEIENYN

-102 TSETRQ
+102 SSATRKS
-108 PLTDNW
+108 LTDNW
-114 EELGPQNWNATT
+114 EELGPQDWNATT

-143 NSDHMIVGANTGG
+143 NSDHIIVGANTGG
-156 VWKTLDGGQNWIPLG
+156 VWKTLDGGENWIPLG
-171 DYFSNLRVFSVSID
+171 DYFSNLRVYSVTIH

-192 FFGSNNGLIYHSLD
+192 FFGSTNGLIYHSLD

-214 GDMGTSIVNK
+214 GDMGSSSVNK

-230 DPSKL
+230 DPSIV
-235 FATSQNGGIRKSLD
+235 FATSQNGGIRKSSD

-254 ITAVTDSQGYDIEF
+254 VAAVTDSQGYDIEF
-268 KPNDPNVVYASGTGF
+268 KPNNPNVVYATGTNF
-283 HVSFN
+283 HVSYN
-288 GGESFT
+288 GGESFST
-294 SNFTFD
+294 NVTFE

-309 PDDENVVYV
+309 SNDENVIYV
-318 LEAFEGSFGGF
+318 LEASGGSFGGI
-329 YKSTNTGFTFSE
+329 YKSVNAGFTFSE
-341 LDHVGRNYFGYD
+341 LDHEGRNYFGYD
-353 TNGIDSGGQAPR
+353 TAGFDSGGQAPR

-373 QDVNEVHIA
+373 EDANEVHIA
-382 GVLTWRSIDG
+382 GVLTWKSTDG
-392 GENFYCTSDWVPGNA
+392 GENFSCTSDWVPGNA

-434 GGIFKAEDTANVTS
+434 GGIFKAEDTANVTAE
-448 DYYEDLSTGLGIRQ
+448 YYEDLTAGLGIRQ

-473 VIVTTGSQDNGSSF
+473 VIITAGSQDNGSSF

-502 MEGFVDKDNS
+502 MEGFIDKDNS

-527 FNGGQTTSGVSIP
+527 FNGGQTTSGISIP

-554 LTDVIYIGLNQVYK
+554 LTDVIYIGLNRVYK

-575 WLAISQEFSGNLNQL
+575 WTAISQELGGNLNQL

-605 PLLFKTM
+605 GLLFKTE
-612 DGGATDWS
+612 DGGATDWLQLPS
-620 PLTNPGGS
+620 PGGS

-662 LSYKFNLPDFSSLAL
+662 LNYKFNLPGFSALAL
-677 VWDDNGEDGLYL
+677 VWDNNGEDGLYL

-702 TEWQPY
+702 NEWQPY
-708 SINLPNV
+708 STNLPNV

-736 GLWVSPYVPHLLN
+736 GLWASPYVPHLLN
-749 TESLINNTDV
+749 TTSLLNDTDV
-759 EIFPNPTNSIITFN
+759 EIFPNPVKNSVTIN
-773 FRKGTEADFRVF
+773 FRKGAEADFRIY

-798 SLNQPHSMNIS
+798 SISQPYSIDISELNS
-809 ALSNGIYYVRI
+809 GIYFIRI
-820 NSDIGTITKKVIK
+820 NSDIGTITKRLIK

>member
-1 MLKKNIMKKIIVL
+1 MKRIIILITIL
-14 LIMLLGG
+14 LAGIQ
-21 FVNNYAQEYLEMIES
+21 NNHAQEYLKMMES
-36 ETFSVQEIIDSG
+36 ETYTVQEIIDNG
-48 EAYFVNRD
+48 EAYFAERD
-56 QGKGSGYFQFKRW
+56 QGKGSGYVQFKRW

-87 EILTKIENYN
+87 AVLAEIENYN

-102 TSETRQ
+102 SSATRQ
-108 PLTDNW
+108 SLTDNW
-114 EELGPQNWNATT
+114 EELGPQDWNATT

-156 VWKTLDGGQNWIPLG
+156 VWKTIDGGENWMPLG
-171 DYFSNLRVFSVSID
+171 DYFSNLRVYSVTIH

-192 FFGSNNGLIYHSLD
+192 FFGSTNGLIYHSLD

-214 GDMGTSIVNK
+214 GDMGSSSVNK

-230 DPSKL
+230 DPSII
-235 FATSQNGGIRKSLD
+235 FATSQNGGIRKSSD

-254 ITAVTDSQGYDIEF
+254 VAAVTDSQGYDIEF
-268 KPNDPNVVYASGTGF
+268 KPNNPNVVYATGTNF
-283 HVSFN
+283 HVSYN
-288 GGESFT
+288 GGESFST
-294 SNFTFD
+294 NVTFE

-309 PDDENVVYV
+309 PSDENVIYV
-318 LEAFEGSFGGF
+318 LEASGGSFGGI
-329 YKSTNTGFTFSE
+329 YKSVNAGFTFSE
-341 LDHVGRNYFGYD
+341 LDHEGRNYFGYD
-353 TNGIDSGGQAPR
+353 TAGFDSGGQAPR

-373 QDVNEVHIA
+373 EDANEVHIA
-382 GVLTWRSIDG
+382 GVLTWKSTDG
-392 GENFYCTSDWVPGNA
+392 GENFSCTSDWVPGNA

-434 GGIFKAEDTANVTS
+434 GGIFKAEDTANVTAE
-448 DYYEDLSTGLGIRQ
+448 YYEDLTAGLGIRQ

-473 VIVTTGSQDNGSSF
+473 VIITAGSQDNGSSF

-502 MEGFVDKDNS
+502 MEGFIDKDNS

-527 FNGGQTTSGVSIP
+527 FNGGQTTSGISIP
-540 SQGNWVTPFEQDPI
+540 SQGNWVTPFEQDPM
-554 LTDVIYIGLNQVYK
+554 LTDVIYIGLNRVYK

-575 WLAISQEFSGNLNQL
+575 WTAISQELGGNLNQL

-605 PLLFKTM
+605 GLLFKTE
-612 DGGATDWS
+612 DGGATDWLQLPS
-620 PLTNPGGS
+620 PGGS

-662 LSYKFNLPDFSSLAL
+662 LNYKFNLPGFSALAL
-677 VWDDNGEDGLYL
+677 VWDNNGEDGLYL
-689 GMDYGIFYIDNTF
+689 GMDYGIFYIDNTLN
-702 TEWQPY
+702 EWQPY
-708 SINLPNV
+708 STNLPNV
-715 IINELEINSADG
+715 IINELEINSTDG

-736 GLWVSPYVPHLLN
+736 GLWASPYVPHLLN
-749 TESLINNTDV
+749 TTSLLNDTDV
-759 EIFPNPTNSIITFN
+759 EIFPNPVKNSVTIN
-773 FRKGTEADFRVF
+773 FRKGAEADFRIY

-798 SLNQPHSMNIS
+798 YISQPYSIDISELNS
-809 ALSNGIYYVRI
+809 GIYFIRI
-820 NSDIGTITKKVIK
+820 NSDIGTITKRLIK

>member
-1 MLKKNIMKKIIVL
+1 MKRIIILITIL
-14 LIMLLGG
+14 LAGIQ
-21 FVNNYAQEYLEMIES
+21 NNHAQEYLKMMES
-36 ETFSVQEIIDSG
+36 ETYTVQEIIDNG
-48 EAYFVNRD
+48 EAYFAERD
-56 QGKGSGYFQFKRW
+56 QGKGSGYVQFKRW

-87 EILTKIENYN
+87 AVLAEIENYN

-102 TSETRQ
+102 SSATRQ
-108 PLTDNW
+108 SLTDNW
-114 EELGPQNWNATT
+114 EELGPQDWNATT

-156 VWKTLDGGQNWIPLG
+156 VWKTIDGGENWMPLG
-171 DYFSNLRVFSVSID
+171 DYFSNLRVYSVTIH

-192 FFGSNNGLIYHSLD
+192 FFGSTNGLIYHSLD

-214 GDMGTSIVNK
+214 GDMGSSSVNK

-230 DPSKL
+230 DPSIV
-235 FATSQNGGIRKSLD
+235 FATSQNGGIRKSSD

-254 ITAVTDSQGYDIEF
+254 VAAVTDSQGYDIEF
-268 KPNDPNVVYASGTGF
+268 KPNNPNVVYATGTNF
-283 HVSFN
+283 HVSYN
-288 GGESFT
+288 GGESFST
-294 SNFTFD
+294 NVTFE

-309 PDDENVVYV
+309 PSDENVIYV
-318 LEAFEGSFGGF
+318 LEASGGSFGGI
-329 YKSTNTGFTFSE
+329 YKSVNAGFTFSE
-341 LDHVGRNYFGYD
+341 LDHEGRNYFGYD
-353 TNGIDSGGQAPR
+353 TAGFDSGGQAPR

-373 QDVNEVHIA
+373 EDANEVHIA
-382 GVLTWRSIDG
+382 GVLTWKSTDG
-392 GENFYCTSDWVPGNA
+392 GENFSCTSDWVPGNA

-434 GGIFKAEDTANVTS
+434 GGIFKAEDTANVTAE
-448 DYYEDLSTGLGIRQ
+448 YYEDLTAGLGIRQ

-473 VIVTTGSQDNGSSF
+473 VIITAGSQDNGSSF

-502 MEGFVDKDNS
+502 MEGFIDKDNS
-512 SKMFGMIQFG
+512 NKMFGMIQFG

-527 FNGGQTTSGVSIP
+527 FNGGQTTSGISIP
-540 SQGNWVTPFEQDPI
+540 SQGNWVTPFEQDPM
-554 LTDVIYIGLNQVYK
+554 LTDVIYIGLNRVYK

-575 WLAISQEFSGNLNQL
+575 WTAISQELGGNLDQL
-590 KIANSNNLVIYASRG
+590 KIANSNNLVIYTSRG
-605 PLLFKTM
+605 GLLFKTV
-612 DGGATDWS
+612 DGGATDWFQLPS
-620 PLTNPGGS
+620 PGGS

-662 LSYKFNLPDFSSLAL
+662 LNYKFNLPGFSALAL
-677 VWDDNGEDGLYL
+677 VWDNNGEDGLYL
-689 GMDYGIFYIDNTF
+689 GMDYGIFYIDNTLN
-702 TEWQPY
+702 EWQPY
-708 SINLPNV
+708 STNLPNV
-715 IINELEINSADG
+715 IINELEINSTDG

-736 GLWVSPYVPHLLN
+736 GLWASPYVPHLLN
-749 TESLINNTDV
+749 TTSLLNDTDV
-759 EIFPNPTNSIITFN
+759 EIFPNPVKNSVTIN
-773 FRKGTEADFRVF
+773 FRKGAEADFRIY

-798 SLNQPHSMNIS
+798 YISQPYSIDISELNS
-809 ALSNGIYYVRI
+809 GIYFIRI
-820 NSDIGTITKKVIK
+820 NSDIGTITKRLIK

>member
-1 MLKKNIMKKIIVL
+1 
-14 LIMLLGG
+14 MLLAGIQ
-21 FVNNYAQEYLEMIES
+21 NNHAQEYLKMMES
-36 ETFSVQEIIDSG
+36 ETYTVQEIIDNG
-48 EAYFVNRD
+48 EAYFAERD
-56 QGKGSGYFQFKRW
+56 QGKGSGYVQFKRW

-87 EILTKIENYN
+87 AVLAEIENYN

-102 TSETRQ
+102 SSETRQ
-108 PLTDNW
+108 SLTDNW
-114 EELGPQNWNATT
+114 EELGPQDWNATT

-156 VWKTLDGGQNWIPLG
+156 VWKTIDGGDNWMPLG
-171 DYFSNLRVFSVSID
+171 DYFSNLRVYSVTIH
-185 PTNSDHY
+185 PTNSNHY
-192 FFGSNNGLIYHSLD
+192 FFGSTNGLIYNSLD

-214 GDMGTSIVNK
+214 GDMGSSSVNK

-230 DPSKL
+230 DPSIV
-235 FATSQNGGIRKSLD
+235 FATSQNGGIRKSSD

-254 ITAVTDSQGYDIEF
+254 VAAVTDSQGYDIEF
-268 KPNDPNVVYASGTGF
+268 KPNNPNVVYATGTNF
-283 HVSFN
+283 HVSYN
-288 GGESFT
+288 GGESFST
-294 SNFTFD
+294 NVTFE

-309 PDDENVVYV
+309 PSDENVIYV
-318 LEAFEGSFGGF
+318 LEASGGSFGGI
-329 YKSTNTGFTFSE
+329 YKSVNAGFTFSE
-341 LDHVGRNYFGYD
+341 LDHEGRNYFGYD
-353 TNGIDSGGQAPR
+353 TAGFDSGGQAPR

-373 QDVNEVHIA
+373 EDANEVHIA
-382 GVLTWRSIDG
+382 GVLTWKSTDG
-392 GENFYCTSDWVPGNA
+392 GENFSCTSDWVPGNA

-434 GGIFKAEDTANVTS
+434 GGIFKAEDTANVTAE
-448 DYYEDLSTGLGIRQ
+448 YYEDLTAGLGIRQ

-473 VIVTTGSQDNGSSF
+473 VIITAGSQDNGSSF

-502 MEGFVDKDNS
+502 MEGFIDKDNS
-512 SKMFGMIQFG
+512 NKMFGMIQFG

-527 FNGGQTTSGVSIP
+527 FNGGQTTSGISIP
-540 SQGNWVTPFEQDPI
+540 SQGNWVTPFEQDPM
-554 LTDVIYIGLNQVYK
+554 LTDVIYIGLNRVYK

-575 WLAISQEFSGNLNQL
+575 WTAISQELGGNLNQL
-590 KIANSNNLVIYASRG
+590 KIANSNNLLIYASRG
-605 PLLFKTM
+605 GLLFKTE
-612 DGGATDWS
+612 DGGATDWLQLPS
-620 PLTNPGGS
+620 PGGS

-662 LSYKFNLPDFSSLAL
+662 LNYKFNLPGFSALAL
-677 VWDDNGEDGLYL
+677 VWDNNGEDGLYL

-702 TEWQPY
+702 NEWQPY
-708 SINLPNV
+708 STNLPNV
-715 IINELEINSADG
+715 IINELEINSVDG

-736 GLWVSPYVPHLLN
+736 GLWASPYVPHLLN
-749 TESLINNTDV
+749 TTSLLNDTDV
-759 EIFPNPTNSIITFN
+759 EIFPNPVKNSVTIN
-773 FRKGTEADFRVF
+773 FRKGAEADFRIY

-798 SLNQPHSMNIS
+798 SISQPYSIDISELNS
-809 ALSNGIYYVRI
+809 GIYFIRI
-820 NSDIGTITKKVIK
+820 NSDIGTITKRLIK

>member
-1 MLKKNIMKKIIVL
+1 MKRIIILITIL
-14 LIMLLGG
+14 LAGIQ
-21 FVNNYAQEYLEMIES
+21 NNHAQEYLKMMES
-36 ETFSVQEIIDSG
+36 ETYTVQEIIDNG
-48 EAYFVNRD
+48 EAYFAERD
-56 QGKGSGYFQFKRW
+56 QGKGSGYVQFKRW

-87 EILTKIENYN
+87 AVLAEIENYN

-102 TSETRQ
+102 SSATRQ
-108 PLTDNW
+108 SLTDNW
-114 EELGPQNWNATT
+114 EELGPQDWNATT

-156 VWKTLDGGQNWIPLG
+156 VWKTIDGGENWMPLG
-171 DYFSNLRVFSVSID
+171 DYFSNLRVYSVTIH

-192 FFGSNNGLIYHSLD
+192 FFGSTNGLIYHSLD

-214 GDMGTSIVNK
+214 GDMGSSSVNK

-230 DPSKL
+230 DPSII
-235 FATSQNGGIRKSLD
+235 FATSQNGGIRKSSD

-254 ITAVTDSQGYDIEF
+254 VAAVTDSQGYDIEF
-268 KPNDPNVVYASGTGF
+268 KPNNPNVVYATGTNF
-283 HVSFN
+283 HVSYN
-288 GGESFT
+288 GGESFST
-294 SNFTFD
+294 NVTFE

-309 PDDENVVYV
+309 PSDENVIYV
-318 LEAFEGSFGGF
+318 LEASGGSFGGI
-329 YKSTNTGFTFSE
+329 YKSVNAGFTFSE
-341 LDHVGRNYFGYD
+341 LDHEGRNYFGYD
-353 TNGIDSGGQAPR
+353 TAGFDSGGQAPR

-373 QDVNEVHIA
+373 EDANEVHIA
-382 GVLTWRSIDG
+382 GVLTWKSTDG
-392 GENFYCTSDWVPGNA
+392 GENFSCTSDWVPGNA

-434 GGIFKAEDTANVTS
+434 GGIFKAEDTANVTAE
-448 DYYEDLSTGLGIRQ
+448 YYEDLTAGLGIRQ

-473 VIVTTGSQDNGSSF
+473 VIITAGSQDNGSSF

-502 MEGFVDKDNS
+502 MEGFIDKDNS
-512 SKMFGMIQFG
+512 NKMFGMIQFG

-527 FNGGQTTSGVSIP
+527 FNGGQTTSGISIP
-540 SQGNWVTPFEQDPI
+540 SQGNWVTPFEQDPM
-554 LTDVIYIGLNQVYK
+554 LTDVIYIGLNRVYK

-575 WLAISQEFSGNLNQL
+575 WTAISQELGGNLDQL
-590 KIANSNNLVIYASRG
+590 KIANSNNLVIYTSRG
-605 PLLFKTM
+605 GLLFKTV
-612 DGGATDWS
+612 DGGATDWFQLPS
-620 PLTNPGGS
+620 PGGS

-662 LSYKFNLPDFSSLAL
+662 LNYKFNLPGFSALAL
-677 VWDDNGEDGLYL
+677 VWDNNGEDGLYL
-689 GMDYGIFYIDNTF
+689 GMDYGIFYIDNTLN
-702 TEWQPY
+702 EWQPY
-708 SINLPNV
+708 STNLPNV
-715 IINELEINSADG
+715 IINELEINSTDG

-736 GLWVSPYVPHLLN
+736 GLWASPYVPHLLN
-749 TESLINNTDV
+749 TTSLLNDTDV
-759 EIFPNPTNSIITFN
+759 EIFPNPVKNSVTIN
-773 FRKGTEADFRVF
+773 FRKGAEADFRIY

-798 SLNQPHSMNIS
+798 YISQPYSIDISELNS
-809 ALSNGIYYVRI
+809 GIYFIRI
-820 NSDIGTITKKVIK
+820 NSDIGTITKRLIK

>member
-1 MLKKNIMKKIIVL
+1 MKRIIILITIL
-14 LIMLLGG
+14 LAGIQ
-21 FVNNYAQEYLEMIES
+21 NNYAQEYLKMMES
-36 ETFSVQEIIDSG
+36 ETYTVQEIIDNG
-48 EAYFVNRD
+48 EAYFAERD
-56 QGKGSGYFQFKRW
+56 QGKGSGYVQFKRW

-87 EILTKIENYN
+87 AVLAEIENYN

-102 TSETRQ
+102 SSATRKS
-108 PLTDNW
+108 LTDNW
-114 EELGPQNWNATT
+114 EELGPQDWNATT

-156 VWKTLDGGQNWIPLG
+156 VWKTIDGGENWMPLG
-171 DYFSNLRVFSVSID
+171 DYFSNLRVYSVTIH
-185 PTNSDHY
+185 PTNSDRY
-192 FFGSNNGLIYHSLD
+192 FFGSTNGLIYHSLD

-214 GDMGTSIVNK
+214 GDMGSSSVNK

-230 DPSKL
+230 DPSIV
-235 FATSQNGGIRKSLD
+235 FATSQNGGIRKSSD

-254 ITAVTDSQGYDIEF
+254 VAAVTDSQGYDIEF
-268 KPNDPNVVYASGTGF
+268 KPNNPNVVYATGTNF
-283 HVSFN
+283 HVSYN
-288 GGESFT
+288 GGESFST
-294 SNFTFD
+294 NVTFE

-309 PDDENVVYV
+309 SNDENVIYV
-318 LEAFEGSFGGF
+318 LEASGGSFGGI
-329 YKSTNTGFTFSE
+329 YKSVNAGFTFSE
-341 LDHVGRNYFGYD
+341 LDHEGRNYFGYD
-353 TNGIDSGGQAPR
+353 TAGFDSGGQAPR

-373 QDVNEVHIA
+373 EDANEVHIA
-382 GVLTWRSIDG
+382 GVLTWKSTDG
-392 GENFYCTSDWVPGNA
+392 GENFSCTSDWVPGNA

-434 GGIFKAEDTANVTS
+434 GGIFKAEDTANVTAE
-448 DYYEDLSTGLGIRQ
+448 YYEDLTAGLGIRQ

-473 VIVTTGSQDNGSSF
+473 VIITAGSQDNGSSF

-502 MEGFVDKDNS
+502 MEGFIDKDNS

-527 FNGGQTTSGVSIP
+527 FNGGQTTSGISIP
-540 SQGNWVTPFEQDPI
+540 SQGNWVTPFEQDPV
-554 LTDVIYIGLNQVYK
+554 LTDVIYIGLNHVYK

-575 WLAISQEFSGNLNQL
+575 WTVISQELGGNLNQL
-590 KIANSNNLVIYASRG
+590 KIANSNNLVIYTSRG
-605 PLLFKTM
+605 GLLFKTE
-612 DGGATDWS
+612 DGGATDWLQLPS
-620 PLTNPGGS
+620 PGGS

-662 LSYKFNLPDFSSLAL
+662 LNYKFNLPGFSALAL
-677 VWDDNGEDGLYL
+677 VWDNNGEDGLYL

-702 TEWQPY
+702 NEWQPY
-708 SINLPNV
+708 STNLPNV

-736 GLWVSPYVPHLLN
+736 GLWASPYVPHLLN
-749 TESLINNTDV
+749 TTSLLNDTDV
-759 EIFPNPTNSIITFN
+759 EIFPNPVKNSVTIN
-773 FRKGTEADFRVF
+773 FRKGAEADFRIY

-798 SLNQPHSMNIS
+798 SISQPYSIDISELNS
-809 ALSNGIYYVRI
+809 GIYFIRI
-820 NSDIGTITKKVIK
+820 NSDIGTITKKLIK

>member
-1 MLKKNIMKKIIVL
+1 MKRIIILITIL
-14 LIMLLGG
+14 LAGIQ
-21 FVNNYAQEYLEMIES
+21 NNNAQEYLKMIES
-36 ETFSVQEIIDSG
+36 EIYTVQEIIDNG
-48 EAYFVNRD
+48 EAYFAERD
-56 QGKGSGYFQFKRW
+56 QGKGSGYVQFKRW

-75 LMNEAGYLPKTE
+75 LMNEAGYLPRTE
-87 EILTKIENYN
+87 AILAEIENYN

-102 TSETRQ
+102 SSATRQ
-108 PLTDNW
+108 SLTDNW
-114 EELGPQNWNATT
+114 EELGPQDWNATT

-156 VWKTLDGGQNWIPLG
+156 VWKTIDGGENWMPLG
-171 DYFSNLRVFSVSID
+171 DYFSNLRVYSVTIH

-192 FFGSNNGLIYHSLD
+192 FFGSTNGLIYHSLD

-214 GDMGTSIVNK
+214 GDMGTSSVNK

-230 DPSKL
+230 DPSIL
-235 FATSQNGGIRKSLD
+235 FATSQNGGIRKSSD

-254 ITAVTDSQGYDIEF
+254 IAAVTDSQGYDIEF
-268 KPNDPNVVYASGTGF
+268 KPNNPNVVYATGTNF
-283 HVSFN
+283 HVSYN
-288 GGESFT
+288 GGESFST
-294 SNFTFD
+294 NVTFD

-309 PDDENVVYV
+309 PNDENVIYV
-318 LEAFEGSFGGF
+318 LEASGGSFGGI
-329 YKSTNTGFTFSE
+329 YKSVNAGFTFSE
-341 LDHVGRNYFGYD
+341 LDHEGRNYFGYD
-353 TNGIDSGGQAPR
+353 TAGFDSGGQAPR

-373 QDVNEVHIA
+373 EDVNEVHIA
-382 GVLTWRSIDG
+382 GVLTWKSTDG

-407 ENANI
+407 ENAGI

-434 GGIFKAEDTANVTS
+434 GGIFKAEDTANVTAE
-448 DYYEDLSTGLGIRQ
+448 YYEDLTAGLGIRQ

-473 VIVTTGSQDNGSSF
+473 VIVTAGSQDNGSSF
-487 YSEAEGW
+487 YSELEGW

-502 MEGFVDKDNS
+502 MEGFIDKDNS
-512 SKMFGMIQFG
+512 NKMFGMIQFG

-527 FNGGQTTSGVSIP
+527 FNGGQTTNSISTP
-540 SQGNWVTPFEQDPI
+540 SQGNWVTPFEQDPM
-554 LTDVIYIGLNQVYK
+554 LTDVIYIGLNHVYK
-568 SVASGNN
+568 SETSGNN
-575 WLAISQEFSGNLNQL
+575 WTAISQELGGNLNQL
-590 KIANSNNLVIYASRG
+590 KIAHSNNLVIYSSRG
-605 PLLFKTM
+605 GLLFKTV
-612 DGGATDWS
+612 DGGATDWLQLPS
-620 PLTNPGGS
+620 PGGS

-662 LSYKFNLPDFSSLAL
+662 LNYKFNLPGFSALAL
-677 VWDDNGEDGLYL
+677 VWDNNGEDGLYL

-702 TEWQPY
+702 NEWQPY
-708 SINLPNV
+708 STNLPNV

-736 GLWVSPYVPHLLN
+736 GLWASPYVPHLLN
-749 TESLINNTDV
+749 TTSLLNDTDV
-759 EIFPNPTNSIITFN
+759 EIFPNPVKNSVTLN
-773 FRKGTEADFRVF
+773 FRKGTEADFRIY

-798 SLNQPHSMNIS
+798 SISQPYSIDIS
-809 ALSNGIYYVRI
+809 ELSSGIYFIRI
-820 NSDIGTITKKVIK
+820 NSDIGTITKRLIK

>member
-1 MLKKNIMKKIIVL
+1 MKRIIILITIL
-14 LIMLLGG
+14 LAGIQ
-21 FVNNYAQEYLEMIES
+21 NNHAQEYLKMMES
-36 ETFSVQEIIDSG
+36 ETYTVQEIIDNG
-48 EAYFVNRD
+48 EAYFAERD
-56 QGKGSGYFQFKRW
+56 QGKGSGYVQFKRW

-87 EILTKIENYN
+87 AVLAEIENYN

-102 TSETRQ
+102 SSATRQ
-108 PLTDNW
+108 SLTDNW
-114 EELGPQNWNATT
+114 EELGPQDWNATT

-156 VWKTLDGGQNWIPLG
+156 VWKTIDGGENWMPLG
-171 DYFSNLRVFSVSID
+171 DYFSNLRVYSVTIH
-185 PTNSDHY
+185 PTNSDRY
-192 FFGSNNGLIYHSLD
+192 FFGSTNGLIYHSLD

-214 GDMGTSIVNK
+214 GDMGSSSVNK

-230 DPSKL
+230 DPSIV
-235 FATSQNGGIRKSLD
+235 FATSQNGGIRKSSD

-254 ITAVTDSQGYDIEF
+254 VAAVTDSQGYDIEF
-268 KPNDPNVVYASGTGF
+268 KPNNPNVVYATGTNF
-283 HVSFN
+283 HVSYN
-288 GGESFT
+288 GGVSFST
-294 SNFTFD
+294 NVTFE

-309 PDDENVVYV
+309 PSDENVIYV
-318 LEAFEGSFGGF
+318 LEASGGSFGGI
-329 YKSTNTGFTFSE
+329 YKSVNAGFTFSE
-341 LDHVGRNYFGYD
+341 LDHEGRNYFGYD
-353 TNGIDSGGQAPR
+353 TAGFDSGGQAPR

-373 QDVNEVHIA
+373 EDANEVHIA
-382 GVLTWRSIDG
+382 GVLTWKSTDG
-392 GENFYCTSDWVPGNA
+392 GENFSCTSDWVPGNA

-434 GGIFKAEDTANVTS
+434 GGIFKAEDTANVTAE
-448 DYYEDLSTGLGIRQ
+448 YYEDLTAGLGIRQ

-473 VIVTTGSQDNGSSF
+473 VIITAGSQDNGSSF

-502 MEGFVDKDNS
+502 MEGFIDKDNS

-527 FNGGQTTSGVSIP
+527 FNGGQTTSGISIP
-540 SQGNWVTPFEQDPI
+540 SQGNWVTPFEQDPV
-554 LTDVIYIGLNQVYK
+554 LTDVIYIGLNRVYK

-575 WLAISQEFSGNLNQL
+575 WTAISQELGGNLNQL
-590 KIANSNNLVIYASRG
+590 KIANSNNLFIYASRG
-605 PLLFKTM
+605 GLLFKTE
-612 DGGATDWS
+612 DGGATDWLQLPS
-620 PLTNPGGS
+620 PGGS

-662 LSYKFNLPDFSSLAL
+662 LNYKFNLPGFSALAL
-677 VWDDNGEDGLYL
+677 VWDNNGEDGLYL

-702 TEWQPY
+702 NEWQPY
-708 SINLPNV
+708 STNLPNV

-736 GLWVSPYVPHLLN
+736 GLWASPYVPHLLN
-749 TESLINNTDV
+749 TTSLLNDTDV
-759 EIFPNPTNSIITFN
+759 EIFPNPVKNSVTIN
-773 FRKGTEADFRVF
+773 FRKGAEADFRIY

-798 SLNQPHSMNIS
+798 SISQPYSIDISELNS
-809 ALSNGIYYVRI
+809 GIYFIRI
-820 NSDIGTITKKVIK
+820 NSDIGTITKKLIK

>member
-1 MLKKNIMKKIIVL
+1 MKRIIILITIL
-14 LIMLLGG
+14 LAGIQ
-21 FVNNYAQEYLEMIES
+21 NNHAQEYLKMMES
-36 ETFSVQEIIDSG
+36 ETYTVQEIIDNG
-48 EAYFVNRD
+48 EAYFAERD
-56 QGKGSGYFQFKRW
+56 QGKGSGYVQFKRW

-87 EILTKIENYN
+87 AVLAEIENYN

-102 TSETRQ
+102 SSATRKS
-108 PLTDNW
+108 LTDNW
-114 EELGPQNWNATT
+114 EELGPQDWNATT

-143 NSDHMIVGANTGG
+143 NSDHIIVGANTGG
-156 VWKTLDGGQNWIPLG
+156 VWKTLDGGENWIPLG
-171 DYFSNLRVFSVSID
+171 DYFSNLRVYSVTIH
-185 PTNSDHY
+185 PTNSDRY
-192 FFGSNNGLIYHSLD
+192 FFGSTNGLIYHSLD

-214 GDMGTSIVNK
+214 GDMGSSSVNK

-230 DPSKL
+230 DPSIV
-235 FATSQNGGIRKSLD
+235 FATSQNGGIRKSSD

-254 ITAVTDSQGYDIEF
+254 VAAVTDSQGYDIEF
-268 KPNDPNVVYASGTGF
+268 KPNNPNVVYATGTNF
-283 HVSFN
+283 HVSYN
-288 GGESFT
+288 GGESFST
-294 SNFTFD
+294 NVTFE

-309 PDDENVVYV
+309 SNDENVIYV
-318 LEAFEGSFGGF
+318 LEASGGSFGGI
-329 YKSTNTGFTFSE
+329 YKSVNAGFTFSE
-341 LDHVGRNYFGYD
+341 LDHEGRNYFGYD
-353 TNGIDSGGQAPR
+353 TAGFDSGGQAPR

-373 QDVNEVHIA
+373 EDANEVHIA
-382 GVLTWRSIDG
+382 GVLTWKSTDG
-392 GENFYCTSDWVPGNA
+392 GENFSCTSDWVPGNA

-434 GGIFKAEDTANVTS
+434 GGIFKAEDTANVTAE
-448 DYYEDLSTGLGIRQ
+448 YYEDLTAGLGIRQ

-473 VIVTTGSQDNGSSF
+473 VIITAGSQDNGSSF

-502 MEGFVDKDNS
+502 MEGFIDKDNS

-527 FNGGQTTSGVSIP
+527 FNGGQTTSGISIP
-540 SQGNWVTPFEQDPI
+540 SQGNWVTPFEQDPV
-554 LTDVIYIGLNQVYK
+554 LTDVIYIGLNHVYK

-575 WLAISQEFSGNLNQL
+575 WTVISQELGGNLNQL
-590 KIANSNNLVIYASRG
+590 KIANSNNLVIYTSRG
-605 PLLFKTM
+605 GLLFKTE
-612 DGGATDWS
+612 DGGATDWLQLPS
-620 PLTNPGGS
+620 PGGS

-662 LSYKFNLPDFSSLAL
+662 LNYKFNLPGFSALAL
-677 VWDDNGEDGLYL
+677 VWDNNGEDGLYL

-702 TEWQPY
+702 NEWQPY
-708 SINLPNV
+708 STNLPNV

-736 GLWVSPYVPHLLN
+736 GLWASPYVPHLLN
-749 TESLINNTDV
+749 TTSLLNDTDV
-759 EIFPNPTNSIITFN
+759 EIFPNPVKNSVTIN
-773 FRKGTEADFRVF
+773 FRKGAEADFRIY

-798 SLNQPHSMNIS
+798 SISQPYSIDISELNS
-809 ALSNGIYYVRI
+809 GIYFIRI
-820 NSDIGTITKKVIK
+820 NSDIGTITKKLIK

>member
-1 MLKKNIMKKIIVL
+1 MKRIIILITIL
-14 LIMLLGG
+14 LAGIQ
-21 FVNNYAQEYLEMIES
+21 NNHAQEYLKMMES
-36 ETFSVQEIIDSG
+36 ETYTVQEIIDNG
-48 EAYFVNRD
+48 EAYFAERD
-56 QGKGSGYFQFKRW
+56 QGKGSGYVQFKRW

-87 EILTKIENYN
+87 AVLAEIENYN

-102 TSETRQ
+102 SSATRQ
-108 PLTDNW
+108 SLTDNW
-114 EELGPQNWNATT
+114 EELGPQDWNATT

-156 VWKTLDGGQNWIPLG
+156 VWKTIDGGDNWMPLG
-171 DYFSNLRVFSVSID
+171 DYFSNLRVYSVTIH
-185 PTNSDHY
+185 PANSNHY
-192 FFGSNNGLIYHSLD
+192 FFGSTNGLIYHSLD

-214 GDMGTSIVNK
+214 GDMGSSSVNK
-224 ILIHPT
+224 ILVHPT
-230 DPSKL
+230 DPSII
-235 FATSQNGGIRKSLD
+235 FATSQNGGIRKSSD

-254 ITAVTDSQGYDIEF
+254 VAAVTDSQGYDIEF
-268 KPNDPNVVYASGTGF
+268 KPNNPNVVYATGTNF
-283 HVSFN
+283 HVSYN
-288 GGESFT
+288 GGESFST
-294 SNFTFD
+294 NVTFE

-309 PDDENVVYV
+309 PSDENVIYV
-318 LEAFEGSFGGF
+318 LEASGGSFGGI
-329 YKSTNTGFTFSE
+329 YKSVNAGFTFSE
-341 LDHVGRNYFGYD
+341 LDHEGRNYFGYD
-353 TNGIDSGGQAPR
+353 TAGFDSGGQAPR

-373 QDVNEVHIA
+373 EDANEVHIA
-382 GVLTWRSIDG
+382 GVLTWKSTDG

-434 GGIFKAEDTANVTS
+434 GGIFKAEDTANVTAE
-448 DYYEDLSTGLGIRQ
+448 YYEDLTAGLGIRQ

-473 VIVTTGSQDNGSSF
+473 VIITAGSQDNGSSF

-502 MEGFVDKDNS
+502 MEGFIDKDNS
-512 SKMFGMIQFG
+512 NKMFGMIQFG

-527 FNGGQTTSGVSIP
+527 FNGGQTTSGISIP
-540 SQGNWVTPFEQDPI
+540 SQGNWVTPFEQDPM
-554 LTDVIYIGLNQVYK
+554 LTDVIYIGLNRVYK

-575 WLAISQEFSGNLNQL
+575 WTAISQELGGNLDQL
-590 KIANSNNLVIYASRG
+590 KIANSNNLVIYTSRG
-605 PLLFKTM
+605 GLLFKTV
-612 DGGATDWS
+612 DGGATDWFQLPS
-620 PLTNPGGS
+620 PGGS

-662 LSYKFNLPDFSSLAL
+662 LNYKFNLPGFSSLAL
-677 VWDDNGEDGLYL
+677 VWDNNGEDGLYL
-689 GMDYGIFYIDNTF
+689 GMDYGIFYIDNTLD
-702 TEWQPY
+702 EWQPY
-708 SINLPNV
+708 STNLPNV

-736 GLWVSPYVPHLLN
+736 GLWASPYVPHLLN
-749 TESLINNTDV
+749 TTSLLNDTDV
-759 EIFPNPTNSIITFN
+759 EIFPNPVKNSVTIN
-773 FRKGTEADFRVF
+773 FRKGAEADFRIY

-798 SLNQPHSMNIS
+798 YISQPYSIDISELNS
-809 ALSNGIYYVRI
+809 GIYFIRI
-820 NSDIGTITKKVIK
+820 NSDIGTITKRLIK

>member
-1 MLKKNIMKKIIVL
+1 MKRIIILITIL
-14 LIMLLGG
+14 LAGIQ
-21 FVNNYAQEYLEMIES
+21 NNHAQEYLKMMES
-36 ETFSVQEIIDSG
+36 ETYTVQEIIDNG
-48 EAYFVNRD
+48 EAYFAERD
-56 QGKGSGYFQFKRW
+56 QGKGSGYVQFKRW

-87 EILTKIENYN
+87 AVLAEIENYN

-102 TSETRQ
+102 SSATRQ
-108 PLTDNW
+108 SLTDNW
-114 EELGPQNWNATT
+114 EELGPQDWNATT

-156 VWKTLDGGQNWIPLG
+156 VWKTIDGGDNWMPLG
-171 DYFSNLRVFSVSID
+171 DYFSNLRVYSVTIH
-185 PTNSDHY
+185 PANSNHY
-192 FFGSNNGLIYHSLD
+192 FFGSTNGLIYHSLD

-214 GDMGTSIVNK
+214 GDMGSSSVNK
-224 ILIHPT
+224 ILVHPT
-230 DPSKL
+230 DPSII
-235 FATSQNGGIRKSLD
+235 FATSQNGGIRKSSD

-254 ITAVTDSQGYDIEF
+254 VAAVTDSQGYDIEF
-268 KPNDPNVVYASGTGF
+268 KPNNPNVVYATGTNF
-283 HVSFN
+283 HVSYN
-288 GGESFT
+288 GGESFST
-294 SNFTFD
+294 NVTFE

-309 PDDENVVYV
+309 PSDENVIYV
-318 LEAFEGSFGGF
+318 LEASGGSFGGI
-329 YKSTNTGFTFSE
+329 YKSVNAGFTFSE
-341 LDHVGRNYFGYD
+341 LDHEGRNYFGYD
-353 TNGIDSGGQAPR
+353 TAGFDSGGQAPR

-373 QDVNEVHIA
+373 EDANEVHIA
-382 GVLTWRSIDG
+382 GVLTWKSTDG

-434 GGIFKAEDTANVTS
+434 GGIFKAEDTANVTAE
-448 DYYEDLSTGLGIRQ
+448 YYEDLTAGLGIRQ

-473 VIVTTGSQDNGSSF
+473 VIITAGSQDNGSSF
-487 YSEAEGW
+487 YSESEGW

-502 MEGFVDKDNS
+502 MEGFIDKDNS
-512 SKMFGMIQFG
+512 NKMFGMIQFG

-527 FNGGQTTSGVSIP
+527 FNGGQTTSGISIP
-540 SQGNWVTPFEQDPI
+540 SQGNWVTPFEQDPM
-554 LTDVIYIGLNQVYK
+554 LTDVIYIGLNRVYK

-575 WLAISQEFSGNLNQL
+575 WTAISQELGGNLDQL
-590 KIANSNNLVIYASRG
+590 KIANSNNLVIYTSRG
-605 PLLFKTM
+605 GLLFKTV
-612 DGGATDWS
+612 DGGATDWFQLPS
-620 PLTNPGGS
+620 PGGS

-662 LSYKFNLPDFSSLAL
+662 LNYKFNLPGFSSLAL
-677 VWDDNGEDGLYL
+677 VWDNNGEDGLYL

-702 TEWQPY
+702 DEWQPY
-708 SINLPNV
+708 STNLPNV

-736 GLWVSPYVPHLLN
+736 GLWASPYVPHLLN
-749 TESLINNTDV
+749 TTSLLNDTDV
-759 EIFPNPTNSIITFN
+759 EIFPNPVKNSVTIN
-773 FRKGTEADFRVF
+773 FRKGAEADFRIY

-798 SLNQPHSMNIS
+798 YISQPYSIDISELNS
-809 ALSNGIYYVRI
+809 GIYFIRI
-820 NSDIGTITKKVIK
+820 NSDIGTITKRLIK

>member
-1 MLKKNIMKKIIVL
+1 MKRIIILITIL
-14 LIMLLGG
+14 LAGIQ
-21 FVNNYAQEYLEMIES
+21 NNHAQEYLKMMES
-36 ETFSVQEIIDSG
+36 ETYTVQEIIDNG
-48 EAYFVNRD
+48 EAYFAERD
-56 QGKGSGYFQFKRW
+56 QGKGSGYVQFKRW

-87 EILTKIENYN
+87 AVLAEIENYN

-102 TSETRQ
+102 SSATRQ
-108 PLTDNW
+108 SLTDNW
-114 EELGPQNWNATT
+114 EELGPQDWNATT

-156 VWKTLDGGQNWIPLG
+156 VWKTIDGGENWMPLG
-171 DYFSNLRVFSVSID
+171 DYFSNLRVYSVTIH

-192 FFGSNNGLIYHSLD
+192 FFGSTNGLIYHSLD

-214 GDMGTSIVNK
+214 GDMGSSSVNK

-230 DPSKL
+230 DPSIV
-235 FATSQNGGIRKSLD
+235 FATSQNGGIRKSSD

-254 ITAVTDSQGYDIEF
+254 VAAVTDSQGYDIEF
-268 KPNDPNVVYASGTGF
+268 KPNNPNVVYATGTNF
-283 HVSFN
+283 HVSYN
-288 GGESFT
+288 GGESFST
-294 SNFTFD
+294 NVTFE

-309 PDDENVVYV
+309 PSDENVIYV
-318 LEAFEGSFGGF
+318 LEASGGSFGGI
-329 YKSTNTGFTFSE
+329 YKSVNAGFTFSE
-341 LDHVGRNYFGYD
+341 LDHEGRNYFGYD
-353 TNGIDSGGQAPR
+353 TAGFDSGGQAPR

-373 QDVNEVHIA
+373 EDANEVHIA
-382 GVLTWRSIDG
+382 GVLTWKSTDG
-392 GENFYCTSDWVPGNA
+392 GENFSCTSDWVPGNA

-434 GGIFKAEDTANVTS
+434 GGIFKAEDTANVTAE
-448 DYYEDLSTGLGIRQ
+448 YYEDLTAGLGIRQ

-473 VIVTTGSQDNGSSF
+473 VIITAGSQDNGSSF

-502 MEGFVDKDNS
+502 MEGFIDKDNS

-527 FNGGQTTSGVSIP
+527 FNGGQTTSGISIP

-554 LTDVIYIGLNQVYK
+554 LTDVIYIGLNRVYK

-575 WLAISQEFSGNLNQL
+575 WTAISQELGGNLNQL

-605 PLLFKTM
+605 GLLFKTE
-612 DGGATDWS
+612 DGGATDWLQLPS
-620 PLTNPGGS
+620 PGGS

-662 LSYKFNLPDFSSLAL
+662 LNYKFNLPGFSALAL
-677 VWDDNGEDGLYL
+677 VWDNNGEDGLYL
-689 GMDYGIFYIDNTF
+689 GMDYGIFYIDNTLD
-702 TEWQPY
+702 EWQPY
-708 SINLPNV
+708 STNLHNV

-736 GLWVSPYVPHLLN
+736 GLWASPYVPHLLN
-749 TESLINNTDV
+749 TTSLLNDTDV
-759 EIFPNPTNSIITFN
+759 EIFPNPVKNSVTIN
-773 FRKGTEADFRVF
+773 FRKGAEADFRIY

-798 SLNQPHSMNIS
+798 YISQPHSIDIS
-809 ALSNGIYYVRI
+809 ELNSGIYFIRI
-820 NSDIGTITKKVIK
+820 NSDIGTITKRLIK

>member
-1 MLKKNIMKKIIVL
+1 MKRIIILITIL
-14 LIMLLGG
+14 LAGIQ
-21 FVNNYAQEYLEMIES
+21 NNYAQEYLKMMES
-36 ETFSVQEIIDSG
+36 ETYTVQEIIDNG
-48 EAYFVNRD
+48 EAYFAERD
-56 QGKGSGYFQFKRW
+56 QGKGSGYVQFKRW

-87 EILTKIENYN
+87 AVLAEIENYN

-102 TSETRQ
+102 SSATRKS
-108 PLTDNW
+108 LTDNW
-114 EELGPQNWNATT
+114 EELGPQDWNATT

-143 NSDHMIVGANTGG
+143 NSDHIIVGANTGG
-156 VWKTLDGGQNWIPLG
+156 VWKTLDGGENWIPLG
-171 DYFSNLRVFSVSID
+171 DYFSNLRVYSVTIH
-185 PTNSDHY
+185 PTNSDRY
-192 FFGSNNGLIYHSLD
+192 FFGSTNGLIYHSLD

-214 GDMGTSIVNK
+214 GDMGSSSVNK

-230 DPSKL
+230 DPSIV
-235 FATSQNGGIRKSLD
+235 FATSQNGGIRKSSD

-254 ITAVTDSQGYDIEF
+254 VAAVTDSQGYDIEF
-268 KPNDPNVVYASGTGF
+268 KPNNPNVVYATGTNF
-283 HVSFN
+283 HVSYN
-288 GGESFT
+288 GGESFST
-294 SNFTFD
+294 NVTFE

-309 PDDENVVYV
+309 SNDENVIYV
-318 LEAFEGSFGGF
+318 LEASGGSFGGI
-329 YKSTNTGFTFSE
+329 YKSVNAGFTFSE
-341 LDHVGRNYFGYD
+341 LDHEGRNYFGYD
-353 TNGIDSGGQAPR
+353 TAGFDSGGQAPR

-373 QDVNEVHIA
+373 EDANEVHIA
-382 GVLTWRSIDG
+382 GVLTWKSTDG
-392 GENFYCTSDWVPGNA
+392 GENFSCTSDWVPGNA

-434 GGIFKAEDTANVTS
+434 GGIFKAEDTANVTAE
-448 DYYEDLSTGLGIRQ
+448 YYEDLTAGLGIRQ

-473 VIVTTGSQDNGSSF
+473 VIITAGSQDNGSSF

-502 MEGFVDKDNS
+502 MEGFIDKDNS
-512 SKMFGMIQFG
+512 NKMFGMIQFG

-527 FNGGQTTSGVSIP
+527 FNGGQTTSGISIP
-540 SQGNWVTPFEQDPI
+540 SQGNWVTPFEQDPV
-554 LTDVIYIGLNQVYK
+554 LTDVIYIGLNHVYK

-575 WLAISQEFSGNLNQL
+575 WTVISQELGGNLNQL
-590 KIANSNNLVIYASRG
+590 KIANSNNLVIYTSRG
-605 PLLFKTM
+605 GLLFKTE
-612 DGGATDWS
+612 DGGATDWLQLPS
-620 PLTNPGGS
+620 PGGS

-662 LSYKFNLPDFSSLAL
+662 LNYKFNLPGFSALAL
-677 VWDDNGEDGLYL
+677 VWDNNGEDGLYL

-702 TEWQPY
+702 NEWQPY
-708 SINLPNV
+708 STNLPNV

-736 GLWVSPYVPHLLN
+736 GLWASPYVPHLLN
-749 TESLINNTDV
+749 TTSLLNDTDV
-759 EIFPNPTNSIITFN
+759 EIFPNPVKNSVTIN
-773 FRKGTEADFRVF
+773 FRKGAEADFRIY

-798 SLNQPHSMNIS
+798 SISQPYSIDISELNS
-809 ALSNGIYYVRI
+809 GIYFIRI
-820 NSDIGTITKKVIK
+820 NSDIGTITKKLIK

>member
-1 MLKKNIMKKIIVL
+1 MKRIIILITIL
-14 LIMLLGG
+14 LAGIQ
-21 FVNNYAQEYLEMIES
+21 NNHAQEYLKMMES
-36 ETFSVQEIIDSG
+36 ETYTVQEIIDNG
-48 EAYFVNRD
+48 EAYFAERD
-56 QGKGSGYFQFKRW
+56 QGKGSGYVQFKRW

-87 EILTKIENYN
+87 AVLAEIENYN

-102 TSETRQ
+102 SSATRQ
-108 PLTDNW
+108 SLTDNW
-114 EELGPQNWNATT
+114 EELGPQDWNATT

-156 VWKTLDGGQNWIPLG
+156 VWKTIDGGENWMPLG
-171 DYFSNLRVFSVSID
+171 DYFSNLRVYSVTIH

-192 FFGSNNGLIYHSLD
+192 FFGSTNGLIYHSLD

-214 GDMGTSIVNK
+214 GDMGSSSVNK

-230 DPSKL
+230 DPSIV
-235 FATSQNGGIRKSLD
+235 FATSQNGGIRKSSD

-254 ITAVTDSQGYDIEF
+254 VAAVTDSQGYDIEF
-268 KPNDPNVVYASGTGF
+268 KPNNPNVVYATGTNF
-283 HVSFN
+283 HVSYN
-288 GGESFT
+288 GGESFST
-294 SNFTFD
+294 NVTFE

-309 PDDENVVYV
+309 SNDENVIYV
-318 LEAFEGSFGGF
+318 LEASGGSFGGI
-329 YKSTNTGFTFSE
+329 YKSVNAGFTFSE
-341 LDHVGRNYFGYD
+341 LDHEGRNYFGYD
-353 TNGIDSGGQAPR
+353 TAGFDSGGQAPR

-373 QDVNEVHIA
+373 EDANEVHIA
-382 GVLTWRSIDG
+382 GVLTWKSTDG
-392 GENFYCTSDWVPGNA
+392 GENFSCTSDWVPGNA

-434 GGIFKAEDTANVTS
+434 GGIFKAEDTANVTAE
-448 DYYEDLSTGLGIRQ
+448 YYEDLTAGLGIRQ

-473 VIVTTGSQDNGSSF
+473 VIITAGSQDNGSSF

-502 MEGFVDKDNS
+502 MEGFIDKDNS

-527 FNGGQTTSGVSIP
+527 FNGGQTTSGISIP
-540 SQGNWVTPFEQDPI
+540 SQGNWVTPFEQDPV
-554 LTDVIYIGLNQVYK
+554 LTDVIYIGLNHVYK

-575 WLAISQEFSGNLNQL
+575 WTVISQELGGNLNQL
-590 KIANSNNLVIYASRG
+590 KIANSNNLFIYASRG
-605 PLLFKTM
+605 GLLFKTE
-612 DGGATDWS
+612 DGGATDWLQLPS
-620 PLTNPGGS
+620 PGGS

-662 LSYKFNLPDFSSLAL
+662 LNYKFNLPGFSALAL
-677 VWDDNGEDGLYL
+677 VWDNNGEDGLYL

-702 TEWQPY
+702 NEWQPY
-708 SINLPNV
+708 STNLPNV

-736 GLWVSPYVPHLLN
+736 GLWASPYVPHLLN
-749 TESLINNTDV
+749 TTSLLNDTDV
-759 EIFPNPTNSIITFN
+759 EIFPNPVKNSVTIN
-773 FRKGTEADFRVF
+773 FRKGAEADFRIY

-798 SLNQPHSMNIS
+798 SISQPYSIDISELNS
-809 ALSNGIYYVRI
+809 GIYFIRI
-820 NSDIGTITKKVIK
+820 NSDIGTITKRLIK

>member
-1 MLKKNIMKKIIVL
+1 MKRIIILITIL
-14 LIMLLGG
+14 LAGIQ
-21 FVNNYAQEYLEMIES
+21 NNHAQEYLKMMES
-36 ETFSVQEIIDSG
+36 ETYTVQEIIDNG
-48 EAYFVNRD
+48 EAYFAERD
-56 QGKGSGYFQFKRW
+56 QGKGSGYVQFKRW

-87 EILTKIENYN
+87 AVLAEIENYN

-102 TSETRQ
+102 SSATRQ
-108 PLTDNW
+108 SLTDNW
-114 EELGPQNWNATT
+114 EELGPQDWNATT

-156 VWKTLDGGQNWIPLG
+156 VWKTIDGGENWMPLG
-171 DYFSNLRVFSVSID
+171 DYFSNLRVYSVTIH
-185 PTNSDHY
+185 PANSNHY
-192 FFGSNNGLIYHSLD
+192 FFGSTNGLIYHSLD

-214 GDMGTSIVNK
+214 GDMGSSSVNK
-224 ILIHPT
+224 ILVHPT
-230 DPSKL
+230 DPSII
-235 FATSQNGGIRKSLD
+235 FATSQNGGIRKSSD

-254 ITAVTDSQGYDIEF
+254 VAAVTDSQGYDIEF
-268 KPNDPNVVYASGTGF
+268 KPNNPNVVYATGTNF
-283 HVSFN
+283 HVSYN
-288 GGESFT
+288 GGESFST
-294 SNFTFD
+294 NVTFE

-309 PDDENVVYV
+309 PSDENVIYV
-318 LEAFEGSFGGF
+318 LEASGGSFGGI
-329 YKSTNTGFTFSE
+329 YKSVNAGFTFSE
-341 LDHVGRNYFGYD
+341 LDHEGRNYFGYD
-353 TNGIDSGGQAPR
+353 TAGFDSGGQAPR

-373 QDVNEVHIA
+373 EDANEVHIA
-382 GVLTWRSIDG
+382 GVLTWKSTDG
-392 GENFYCTSDWVPGNA
+392 GENFSCTSDWVPGNA

-434 GGIFKAEDTANVTS
+434 GGIFKAEDTANVTAE
-448 DYYEDLSTGLGIRQ
+448 YYEDLTAGLGIRQ

-473 VIVTTGSQDNGSSF
+473 VIITAGSQDNGSSF

-502 MEGFVDKDNS
+502 MEGFIDKDNS

-527 FNGGQTTSGVSIP
+527 FNGGQTTSGISIP

-554 LTDVIYIGLNQVYK
+554 LTDVIYIGLNRVYK

-575 WLAISQEFSGNLNQL
+575 WTAISQELGGNLNQL

-605 PLLFKTM
+605 GLLFKTE
-612 DGGATDWS
+612 DGGATDWLQLPS
-620 PLTNPGGS
+620 PGGS

-662 LSYKFNLPDFSSLAL
+662 LNYKFNLPGFSALAL
-677 VWDDNGEDGLYL
+677 VWDNNGEDGLYL
-689 GMDYGIFYIDNTF
+689 GMDYGIFYIDNTLN
-702 TEWQPY
+702 EWQPY
-708 SINLPNV
+708 STNLPNV
-715 IINELEINSADG
+715 IINELEINSTDG

-736 GLWVSPYVPHLLN
+736 GLWASPYVPHLLN
-749 TESLINNTDV
+749 TTSLLNDTDV
-759 EIFPNPTNSIITFN
+759 EIFPNPVKNSVTIN
-773 FRKGTEADFRVF
+773 FRKGAEADFSIY

-798 SLNQPHSMNIS
+798 YISQPHSIDIS
-809 ALSNGIYYVRI
+809 ELNSGIYFIRI
-820 NSDIGTITKKVIK
+820 NSDIGTITKRLIK

>member
-1 MLKKNIMKKIIVL
+1 MKRIIILITIL
-14 LIMLLGG
+14 LAGIQ
-21 FVNNYAQEYLEMIES
+21 NNNAQEYLKMMES
-36 ETFSVQEIIDSG
+36 ETYTVQEIIDNG
-48 EAYFVNRD
+48 EAYFAERD
-56 QGKGSGYFQFKRW
+56 QGKGSGYIQFKRW

-75 LMNEAGYLPKTE
+75 LMNEAGYLPRTE
-87 EILTKIENYN
+87 AILAEIQNYN

-102 TSETRQ
+102 SSATRQ
-108 PLTDNW
+108 SLTDNW
-114 EELGPQNWNATT
+114 EELGPQDWNATT

-156 VWKTLDGGQNWIPLG
+156 VWKTIDGGENWMPLG
-171 DYFSNLRVFSVSID
+171 DYFSNLRVYSVTIH

-192 FFGSNNGLIYHSLD
+192 FFGSTNGLIYHSLD

-214 GDMGTSIVNK
+214 GDMGTSSVNK

-230 DPSKL
+230 DPSIL
-235 FATSQNGGIRKSLD
+235 FATSQNGGIRKSSD

-254 ITAVTDSQGYDIEF
+254 VAAVTDSQGYDIEF
-268 KPNDPNVVYASGTGF
+268 KPNNPNVVYATGTNF
-283 HVSFN
+283 HVSYN
-288 GGESFT
+288 GGESFST
-294 SNFTFD
+294 NVTFE
-300 SAPKMIGVS
+300 SAPKMIGIS
-309 PDDENVVYV
+309 PNDENVIYV
-318 LEAFEGSFGGF
+318 LEASGGSFGGI
-329 YKSTNTGFTFSE
+329 YKSVNAGFTFSE
-341 LDHVGRNYFGYD
+341 LDHEGRNYFGYD
-353 TNGIDSGGQAPR
+353 TAGFDSGGQAPR

-373 QDVNEVHIA
+373 EDVNEVHIA
-382 GVLTWRSIDG
+382 GVLTWKSTDG
-392 GENFYCTSDWVPGNA
+392 GENFFCTSDWVPGNA
-407 ENANI
+407 ENAGI

-434 GGIFKAEDTANVTS
+434 GGIFKAEDTANVTAE
-448 DYYEDLSTGLGIRQ
+448 YYEDLTAGLGIRQ

-473 VIVTTGSQDNGSSF
+473 VIITAGSQDNGSSF

-502 MEGFVDKDNS
+502 MEGFIDKDNS
-512 SKMFGMIQFG
+512 DKMFGMIQFG

-527 FNGGQTTSGVSIP
+527 FNGGQTTSGISIP
-540 SQGNWVTPFEQDPI
+540 SQGNWVTPFEQDPM
-554 LTDVIYIGLNQVYK
+554 LTDVIYIGLNHVYK

-575 WLAISQEFSGNLNQL
+575 WTAISQELGGNLNQL
-590 KIANSNNLVIYASRG
+590 KIANSNNLVIYTSRG
-605 PLLFKTM
+605 GLLFKTV
-612 DGGATDWS
+612 DGGATDWLQLPS
-620 PLTNPGGS
+620 PGGS

-662 LSYKFNLPDFSSLAL
+662 LNYKFNLPGFSALAL
-677 VWDDNGEDGLYL
+677 VWDNNGEDGLYL

-702 TEWQPY
+702 NEWQPY
-708 SINLPNV
+708 STNLPNV

-736 GLWVSPYVPHLLN
+736 GIWASPYVPHLLN
-749 TESLINNTDV
+749 TTSLLNDTDV
-759 EIFPNPTNSIITFN
+759 EIFPNPVKNSVTLN
-773 FRKGTEADFRVF
+773 FKKGAEADFRIY

-798 SLNQPHSMNIS
+798 SISQPYSIDIS
-809 ALSNGIYYVRI
+809 ELSSGIYFIRI
-820 NSDIGTITKKVIK
+820 NSDIGTITKRLIK

>member
-1 MLKKNIMKKIIVL
+1 MKRIIILITIL
-14 LIMLLGG
+14 LAGIQ
-21 FVNNYAQEYLEMIES
+21 NNYAQEYLKMMES
-36 ETFSVQEIIDSG
+36 ETYTVQEIIDNG
-48 EAYFVNRD
+48 EAYFAERD
-56 QGKGSGYFQFKRW
+56 QGKGSGYVQFKRW

-87 EILTKIENYN
+87 AVLAEIENYN

-102 TSETRQ
+102 SSATRQ
-108 PLTDNW
+108 SLTDNW
-114 EELGPQNWNATT
+114 EELGPQDWNATT

-156 VWKTLDGGQNWIPLG
+156 VWKTLDGGENWMPLG
-171 DYFSNLRVFSVSID
+171 DYFSNLRVYSVTIH
-185 PTNSDHY
+185 PTNSDRY
-192 FFGSNNGLIYHSLD
+192 FFGSTNGLIYHSLD

-214 GDMGTSIVNK
+214 GDMGSSSVNK

-230 DPSKL
+230 DPSIV
-235 FATSQNGGIRKSLD
+235 FATSQNGGIRKSSD

-254 ITAVTDSQGYDIEF
+254 VAAVTDSQGYDIEF
-268 KPNDPNVVYASGTGF
+268 KPNNPNVVYATGTNF
-283 HVSFN
+283 HVSYN
-288 GGESFT
+288 GGVSFST
-294 SNFTFD
+294 NVTFE

-309 PDDENVVYV
+309 PSDENVIYV
-318 LEAFEGSFGGF
+318 LEASGGSFGGI
-329 YKSTNTGFTFSE
+329 YKSVNAGFTFSE
-341 LDHVGRNYFGYD
+341 LDHEGRNYFGYD
-353 TNGIDSGGQAPR
+353 TAGFDSGGQAPR

-373 QDVNEVHIA
+373 EDANEVHIA
-382 GVLTWRSIDG
+382 GVLTWKSTDG
-392 GENFYCTSDWVPGNA
+392 GENFSCTSDWVPGNA

-434 GGIFKAEDTANVTS
+434 GGIFKAEDTANVTAE
-448 DYYEDLSTGLGIRQ
+448 YYEDLTAGLGIRQ

-473 VIVTTGSQDNGSSF
+473 VIITAGSQDNGSSF

-502 MEGFVDKDNS
+502 MEGFIDKDNS

-527 FNGGQTTSGVSIP
+527 FNGGQTTSGISIP
-540 SQGNWVTPFEQDPI
+540 SQGNWVTPFEQDPV
-554 LTDVIYIGLNQVYK
+554 LTDVIYIGLNHVYK

-575 WLAISQEFSGNLNQL
+575 WTVISQELGGNLNQL
-590 KIANSNNLVIYASRG
+590 KIANSNNLVIYTSRG
-605 PLLFKTM
+605 GLLFKTE
-612 DGGATDWS
+612 DGGATDWLQLPS
-620 PLTNPGGS
+620 PGGS

-662 LSYKFNLPDFSSLAL
+662 LNYKFNLPGFSALAL
-677 VWDDNGEDGLYL
+677 VWDNNGEDGLYL

-702 TEWQPY
+702 NEWQPY
-708 SINLPNV
+708 STNLPNV

-736 GLWVSPYVPHLLN
+736 GLWASPYVPHLLN
-749 TESLINNTDV
+749 TTSLLNDTDV
-759 EIFPNPTNSIITFN
+759 EIFPNPVKNSVTIN
-773 FRKGTEADFRVF
+773 FRKGAEADFRIY

-798 SLNQPHSMNIS
+798 SISQPYSIDISELNS
-809 ALSNGIYYVRI
+809 GIYFIRI
-820 NSDIGTITKKVIK
+820 NSDIGTITKRLIK

>member
-1 MLKKNIMKKIIVL
+1 MKRIIILITIL
-14 LIMLLGG
+14 LAGIQ
-21 FVNNYAQEYLEMIES
+21 NNHAQEYLKMMES
-36 ETFSVQEIIDSG
+36 ETYTVQEIIDNG
-48 EAYFVNRD
+48 EAYFAERD
-56 QGKGSGYFQFKRW
+56 QGKGSGYVQFKRW

-87 EILTKIENYN
+87 AVLAEIENYN

-102 TSETRQ
+102 SSATRQ
-108 PLTDNW
+108 SLTDNW
-114 EELGPQNWNATT
+114 EELGPQDWNATT

-156 VWKTLDGGQNWIPLG
+156 VWKTIDGGENWMPLG
-171 DYFSNLRVFSVSID
+171 DYFSNLRVYSVTIH

-192 FFGSNNGLIYHSLD
+192 FFGSTNGLIYHSLD

-214 GDMGTSIVNK
+214 GDMGSSSVNK

-230 DPSKL
+230 DPSII
-235 FATSQNGGIRKSLD
+235 FATSQNGGIRKSSD

-254 ITAVTDSQGYDIEF
+254 VAAVTDSQGYDIEF
-268 KPNDPNVVYASGTGF
+268 KPNNPNVVYATGTNF
-283 HVSFN
+283 HVSYN
-288 GGESFT
+288 GGESFST
-294 SNFTFD
+294 NVTFE

-309 PDDENVVYV
+309 PSDENVIYV
-318 LEAFEGSFGGF
+318 LEASGGSFGGI
-329 YKSTNTGFTFSE
+329 YKSVNAGFTFSE
-341 LDHVGRNYFGYD
+341 LDHEGRNYFGYD
-353 TNGIDSGGQAPR
+353 TAGFDSGGQAPR

-373 QDVNEVHIA
+373 EDANEVHIA
-382 GVLTWRSIDG
+382 GVLTWKSTDG
-392 GENFYCTSDWVPGNA
+392 GENFSCTSDWVPGNA

-434 GGIFKAEDTANVTS
+434 GGIFKAEDTANVTAE
-448 DYYEDLSTGLGIRQ
+448 YYEDLTAGLGIRQ

-473 VIVTTGSQDNGSSF
+473 VIITAGSQDNGSSF

-502 MEGFVDKDNS
+502 MEGFIDKDNS
-512 SKMFGMIQFG
+512 NKMFGMIQCG

-527 FNGGQTTSGVSIP
+527 FNGGQTTSGISIP
-540 SQGNWVTPFEQDPI
+540 SQGNWVTPFEQDPM
-554 LTDVIYIGLNQVYK
+554 LTDVIYIGLNRVYK

-575 WLAISQEFSGNLNQL
+575 WTAISQELGGNLNQL

-605 PLLFKTM
+605 GLLFKTE
-612 DGGATDWS
+612 DGGATDWLQLPS
-620 PLTNPGGS
+620 PGGS

-662 LSYKFNLPDFSSLAL
+662 LNYKFNLPGFSALAL
-677 VWDDNGEDGLYL
+677 VWDNNGEDGLYL
-689 GMDYGIFYIDNTF
+689 GMDYGIFYIDNTLN
-702 TEWQPY
+702 EWQPY
-708 SINLPNV
+708 STNLPNV
-715 IINELEINSADG
+715 IINELEINSTDG

-736 GLWVSPYVPHLLN
+736 GLWASPYVPHLLN
-749 TESLINNTDV
+749 TTSLLNDTDV
-759 EIFPNPTNSIITFN
+759 EIFPNPVKNSVTIN
-773 FRKGTEADFRVF
+773 FRKGAEADFRIY

-798 SLNQPHSMNIS
+798 YISQPHSIDIS
-809 ALSNGIYYVRI
+809 ELNSGIYFIRI
-820 NSDIGTITKKVIK
+820 NSDIGTITKRLIK

>member
-1 MLKKNIMKKIIVL
+1 MKRIIILITIL
-14 LIMLLGG
+14 LAGIQ
-21 FVNNYAQEYLEMIES
+21 NNHAQEYLKMMES
-36 ETFSVQEIIDSG
+36 ETYTVQEIIDNG
-48 EAYFVNRD
+48 EAYFAERD
-56 QGKGSGYFQFKRW
+56 QGKGSGYVQFKRW

-87 EILTKIENYN
+87 AVLAEIENYN

-102 TSETRQ
+102 SSATRQ
-108 PLTDNW
+108 SLTDNW
-114 EELGPQNWNATT
+114 EELGPQDWNATT

-143 NSDHMIVGANTGG
+143 NSDHIIVGANTGG
-156 VWKTLDGGQNWIPLG
+156 VWKTLDGGENWIPLG
-171 DYFSNLRVFSVSID
+171 DYFSNLRVYSVTIH

-192 FFGSNNGLIYHSLD
+192 FFGSTNGLIYHSLD

-214 GDMGTSIVNK
+214 GDMGSSSVNK

-230 DPSKL
+230 DPSIV
-235 FATSQNGGIRKSLD
+235 FATSQNGGIRKSSD

-254 ITAVTDSQGYDIEF
+254 VAAVTDSQGYDIEF
-268 KPNDPNVVYASGTGF
+268 KPNNPNVVYATGTNF
-283 HVSFN
+283 HVSYN
-288 GGESFT
+288 GGVSFST
-294 SNFTFD
+294 NVTFE

-309 PDDENVVYV
+309 PSDENVIYV
-318 LEAFEGSFGGF
+318 LEASGGSFGGI
-329 YKSTNTGFTFSE
+329 YKSVNAGFTFSE
-341 LDHVGRNYFGYD
+341 LDHEGRNYFGYD
-353 TNGIDSGGQAPR
+353 TAGFDSGGQAPR

-373 QDVNEVHIA
+373 EDANEVHIA
-382 GVLTWRSIDG
+382 GVLTWKSTDG
-392 GENFYCTSDWVPGNA
+392 GENFSCTSDWVPGNA

-434 GGIFKAEDTANVTS
+434 GGIFKAEDTANVTAE
-448 DYYEDLSTGLGIRQ
+448 YYEDLTAGLGIRQ

-473 VIVTTGSQDNGSSF
+473 VIITAGSQDNGSSF

-502 MEGFVDKDNS
+502 MEGFIDKDNS

-527 FNGGQTTSGVSIP
+527 FNGGQTTSGISIP
-540 SQGNWVTPFEQDPI
+540 SQGNWVTPFEQDPV
-554 LTDVIYIGLNQVYK
+554 LTDVIYIGLNRVYK

-575 WLAISQEFSGNLNQL
+575 WTAISQELGGNLNQL

-605 PLLFKTM
+605 GLLFKTE
-612 DGGATDWS
+612 DGGATDWLQLPS
-620 PLTNPGGS
+620 PGGS

-662 LSYKFNLPDFSSLAL
+662 LNYKFNLPGFSALAL
-677 VWDDNGEDGLYL
+677 VWDNNGEDGLYL

-702 TEWQPY
+702 NEWQPY
-708 SINLPNV
+708 STNLPNV

-736 GLWVSPYVPHLLN
+736 GLWASPYVPHLLN
-749 TESLINNTDV
+749 TTSLLNDTDV
-759 EIFPNPTNSIITFN
+759 EIFPNPVKNSVTIN
-773 FRKGTEADFRVF
+773 FRKGAEADFRIY

-798 SLNQPHSMNIS
+798 SISQPYSIDISELNS
-809 ALSNGIYYVRI
+809 GIYFIRI
-820 NSDIGTITKKVIK
+820 NSDIGTITKRLIK

>member
-1 MLKKNIMKKIIVL
+1 MKRIIILITIL
-14 LIMLLGG
+14 LAGIQ
-21 FVNNYAQEYLEMIES
+21 NNNAQEYLKMMES
-36 ETFSVQEIIDSG
+36 ETYTVQEIIDNG
-48 EAYFVNRD
+48 EAYFAERD
-56 QGKGSGYFQFKRW
+56 QGKGSGYVQFKRW

-75 LMNEAGYLPKTE
+75 LMNEAGYLPRTE
-87 EILTKIENYN
+87 AILAEIQNYN

-102 TSETRQ
+102 SSATRQ
-108 PLTDNW
+108 SLTDNW
-114 EELGPQNWNATT
+114 EELGPQDWNATT

-156 VWKTLDGGQNWIPLG
+156 VWKTIDGGENWMPLG
-171 DYFSNLRVFSVSID
+171 DYFSNLRVYSVTIH

-192 FFGSNNGLIYHSLD
+192 FFGSTNGLIYHSLD

-214 GDMGTSIVNK
+214 GDMGTSSVNK

-230 DPSKL
+230 DPSIL
-235 FATSQNGGIRKSLD
+235 FATSQNGGIRKSSD

-254 ITAVTDSQGYDIEF
+254 VAAVTDSQGYDIEF
-268 KPNDPNVVYASGTGF
+268 KPNNPNVVYATGTNF
-283 HVSFN
+283 HVSYN
-288 GGESFT
+288 GGESFST
-294 SNFTFD
+294 NVTFE
-300 SAPKMIGVS
+300 SAPKMIGIS
-309 PDDENVVYV
+309 PNDENVIYV
-318 LEAFEGSFGGF
+318 LEASGGSFGGI
-329 YKSTNTGFTFSE
+329 YKSVNAGFTFSE
-341 LDHVGRNYFGYD
+341 LDHEGRNYFGYD
-353 TNGIDSGGQAPR
+353 TAGFDSGGQAPR

-373 QDVNEVHIA
+373 EDANEVHIA
-382 GVLTWRSIDG
+382 GVLTWKSTDG

-434 GGIFKAEDTANVTS
+434 GGIFKAEDTANVTAE
-448 DYYEDLSTGLGIRQ
+448 YYEDLTAGLGIRQ

-473 VIVTTGSQDNGSSF
+473 VIITAGSQDNGSSF

-502 MEGFVDKDNS
+502 MEGFIDKDNS
-512 SKMFGMIQFG
+512 NKMFGMIQFG

-527 FNGGQTTSGVSIP
+527 FNGGQTTSGISIP
-540 SQGNWVTPFEQDPI
+540 SQGNWVTPFEQDPM
-554 LTDVIYIGLNQVYK
+554 LTDVIYIGLNRVYK

-575 WLAISQEFSGNLNQL
+575 WTAISQELGGNLDQL
-590 KIANSNNLVIYASRG
+590 KIANSNNLVIYTSRG
-605 PLLFKTM
+605 GLLFKTV
-612 DGGATDWS
+612 DGGATDWFQLPS
-620 PLTNPGGS
+620 PGGS

-662 LSYKFNLPDFSSLAL
+662 LNYKFNLPGFSALAL
-677 VWDDNGEDGLYL
+677 VWDNNGEDGLYL

-702 TEWQPY
+702 NEWQPY
-708 SINLPNV
+708 STNLPNV

-736 GLWVSPYVPHLLN
+736 GIWASPYVPHLLN
-749 TESLINNTDV
+749 TTSLLNDTDV
-759 EIFPNPTNSIITFN
+759 EIFPNPVKNSVTLN
-773 FRKGTEADFRVF
+773 FKKGAEADFRIY
-785 DQLGKLVRYQPNV
+785 DQLGKLVRYEPNV
-798 SLNQPHSMNIS
+798 YISQPYSIDIS
-809 ALSNGIYYVRI
+809 ELSSGIYFIRI
-820 NSDIGTITKKVIK
+820 NSDIGTITKRLIK

>member
-1 MLKKNIMKKIIVL
+1 MKRIII
-14 LIMLLGG
+14 LITILHVGIQ
-21 FVNNYAQEYLEMIES
+21 NNHAQEYLKMMES
-36 ETFSVQEIIDSG
+36 ETYTVQEIIDNG
-48 EAYFVNRD
+48 EAYFAERD
-56 QGKGSGYFQFKRW
+56 QGKGSGYVHFKRW

-87 EILTKIENYN
+87 AVLAEIENYN

-102 TSETRQ
+102 SSATRQ
-108 PLTDNW
+108 SLTDNW
-114 EELGPQNWNATT
+114 EELGPQDWNATT

-156 VWKTLDGGQNWIPLG
+156 VWKTIDGGDNWMPLG
-171 DYFSNLRVFSVSID
+171 DYFSNLRVYSVTIH
-185 PTNSDHY
+185 PANSNHY
-192 FFGSNNGLIYHSLD
+192 FFGSTNGLIYHSLD

-214 GDMGTSIVNK
+214 GDMGSSSVNK
-224 ILIHPT
+224 ILVHPT
-230 DPSKL
+230 DPSII
-235 FATSQNGGIRKSLD
+235 FATSQNGGIRKSSD

-254 ITAVTDSQGYDIEF
+254 VAAVTDSQGYDIEF
-268 KPNDPNVVYASGTGF
+268 KPNNPNVVYATGTNF
-283 HVSFN
+283 HVSYN
-288 GGESFT
+288 GGESFST
-294 SNFTFD
+294 NVTFE

-309 PDDENVVYV
+309 PSDENVIYV
-318 LEAFEGSFGGF
+318 LEASGGSFGGI
-329 YKSTNTGFTFSE
+329 YKSVNAGFTFSE
-341 LDHVGRNYFGYD
+341 LDHEGRNYFGYD
-353 TNGIDSGGQAPR
+353 TAGFDSGGQAPR

-373 QDVNEVHIA
+373 EDANEVHIA
-382 GVLTWRSIDG
+382 GVLTWKSTDG

-434 GGIFKAEDTANVTS
+434 GGIFKAEDTANVTAE
-448 DYYEDLSTGLGIRQ
+448 YYEDLTAGLGIRQ

-473 VIVTTGSQDNGSSF
+473 VIITAGSQDNGSSF

-502 MEGFVDKDNS
+502 MEGFIDKDNS
-512 SKMFGMIQFG
+512 NKMFGMIQFG

-527 FNGGQTTSGVSIP
+527 FNGGQTTSGISIP
-540 SQGNWVTPFEQDPI
+540 SQGNWVTPFEQDPM
-554 LTDVIYIGLNQVYK
+554 LTDVIYIGLNRVYK

-575 WLAISQEFSGNLNQL
+575 WTAISQELGGNLDQL
-590 KIANSNNLVIYASRG
+590 KIANSNNLVIYTSRG
-605 PLLFKTM
+605 GLLFKTV
-612 DGGATDWS
+612 DGGATDWFQLPS
-620 PLTNPGGS
+620 PGGS

-662 LSYKFNLPDFSSLAL
+662 LNYKFNLPGFSALAL
-677 VWDDNGEDGLYL
+677 VWDNNGEDGLYL
-689 GMDYGIFYIDNTF
+689 GMDYGIFYIDNTLN
-702 TEWQPY
+702 EWQPY
-708 SINLPNV
+708 STNLPNV

-736 GLWVSPYVPHLLN
+736 GLWASPYVPHLLN
-749 TESLINNTDV
+749 TTSLLNDTDV
-759 EIFPNPTNSIITFN
+759 EIFPNPVKNSVTIN
-773 FRKGTEADFRVF
+773 FRKGAEADFRIY

-798 SLNQPHSMNIS
+798 YISQPHSIDIS
-809 ALSNGIYYVRI
+809 ELNSGIYFIRI
-820 NSDIGTITKKVIK
+820 NSDIGTITKRLIK